1 MEQKKITFNRDL
13 NKAMKFAS
21 QKALVENSDFITPEH
36 LLYGMMTLPQM
47 QDLMWSCNE
56 AFDIDDFLDELD
68 EHIEESTKDD
78 SQGAKPNDICE
89 PSFQLQQV
97 FTDAVR
103 QAIMAERKAIDMP
116 MAINAI
122 LCLEN
127 SWAAYLLRK
136 HANVEDFEIMTG
148 TEIHF
153 HEHSTGV
160 EEDDDQY
167 SNGEGDN
174 PFGLFDDD
182 DEDLLFG
189 DEDDYS
195 SPSHKNDKW
204 KKYVTC
210 INEHLKDKNPLI
222 GREKELDRTI
232 QVLCRKDK
240 NNPLHIGEPGV
251 GKTALVYG
259 VARRI
264 EEGKVPDR
272 LKGCNIYQLDMG
284 TLLAGTRFRGDM
296 EQRLKQIME
305 GVTSEAHCIIYL
317 DEIHNIVGAGKGA
330 EGGSDVS
337 DLLKPYLDDDRIRVI
352 GATTYTEYNKNFTRS
367 VGMIRRFQTI
377 DVEEPSIDEA
387 IHILKSLKP
396 IYEKYHHVK
405 YDAAAIEYAVTSS
418 AKFITD
424 RFLPDKA
431 IDLMDEAAAKL
442 RMERDSQPEEL
453 DEITRR
459 LRQLEIEREAI
470 KREGDEAKLDA
481 LNKEIAELQER
492 EKNFRAKWEGE
503 KEVLAKIQQDKQ
515 QMEQLKFEA
524 ERAEREGDYGR
535 VAEIRYGKLQQ
546 LQHDIDAQQEQL
558 RSRQGAEAMVK
569 EEVTP
574 DDIAD
579 VVARWTGIPVT
590 RMLQSEREKLLHLE
604 DELHRRV
611 VGQDE
616 AIQAVADAVRRSR
629 AGLQDP
635 KRPIGSF
642 IFLGTTGVGKTE
654 LAKALAD
661 YLFNDENM
669 MTRIDMSE
677 YQEKFSVSRLVGA
690 PPGYVGY
697 EEGGQL
703 TEAVRRK
710 PYSVVLFDEIEKAHP
725 DVFNIL
731 LQVLDDGRLTDN
743 KGRTVNFKNTIII
756 MTSNMGSQLIQQKF
770 EAIARKSADE
780 RERII
785 DETKGEVLE
794 MLKKTIR
801 PEFLNRI
808 DDIIMFEPLTQ
819 PQIEQIVRLQV
830 NGIER
835 LLKDQDVHI
844 EVSDA
849 AVKLVAKAGF
859 DPEFGARPVKR
870 ALQRLLLNDLSKAL
884 LAGTVDKTRPIRVDV
899 DGDALRFSNAD

>member
-13 NKAMKFAS
+13 NKAMKYAS

-56 AFDIDDFLDELD
+56 AFDLDDFLDELD

-189 DEDDYS
+189 DEDDFS

-210 INEHLKDKNPLI
+210 INEHLAEKNPLI
-222 GREKELDRTI
+222 GRERELDRTI

-405 YDAAAIEYAVTSS
+405 YDATAIEYAVTSS

-431 IDLMDEAAAKL
+431 IDIIDEAGAQAE
-442 RMERDSQPEEL
+442 MEGKKYKKIGKKQ
-453 DEITRR
+453 
-459 LRQLEIEREAI
+459 
-470 KREGDEAKLDA
+470 
-481 LNKEIAELQER
+481 IA
-492 EKNFRAKWEGE
+492 
-503 KEVLAKIQQDKQ
+503 EVLAK
-515 QMEQLKFEA
+515 
-524 ERAEREGDYGR
+524 
-535 VAEIRYGKLQQ
+535 VAK
-546 LQHDIDAQQEQL
+546 IDALAIKQDDNKNLASLE
-558 RSRQGAEAMVK
+558 SRMK
-569 EEVTP
+569 
-574 DDIAD
+574 D
-579 VVARWTGIPVT
+579 VIY
-590 RMLQSEREKLLHLE
+590 
-604 DELHRRV
+604 
-611 VGQDE
+611 GQDR
-616 AIQAVADAVRRSR
+616 AIQTVVEAVQLSK
-629 AGLQDP
+629 AGLTDENKP
-635 KRPIGSF
+635 LASLLFVGP
-642 IFLGTTGVGKTE
+642 TGVGKTE
-654 LAKALAD
+654 VAKMLAQELGVKLER
-661 YLFNDENM
+661 F
-669 MTRIDMSE
+669 DMSE
-677 YQEKFSVSRLVGA
+677 YVEKHTVAKLIGA
-690 PPGYVGY
+690 PAGYVGY
-697 EEGGQL
+697 DDGGLL
-703 TEAVRRK
+703 TDAVRK
-710 PYSVVLFDEIEKAHP
+710 SPDCVLLLDEIEKAHS
-725 DVFNIL
+725 DIFNIL
-731 LQVLDDGRLTDN
+731 LQVMDYGVLTDS
-743 KGRTVNFKNTIII
+743 KGRKAHFKNVILI
-756 MTSNMGSQLIQQKF
+756 MTSNAGAQYASQASVGFASTATAGSAMLKQVKHTFKPEFINRLNEIVVFNDMDEQMAKLILGKKLRELNAKLAAKSVSITLTDEAHQHLLKSGYSKEYGAREMDRVIQQQLKTMLM
-770 EAIARKSADE
+770 
-780 RERII
+780 REILFG
-785 DETKGEVLE
+785 K
-794 MLKKTIR
+794 LKKGG
-801 PEFLNRI
+801 E
-808 DDIIMFEPLTQ
+808 
-819 PQIEQIVRLQV
+819 
-830 NGIER
+830 
-835 LLKDQDVHI
+835 
-844 EVSDA
+844 A
-849 AVKLVAKAGF
+849 
-859 DPEFGARPVKR
+859 
-870 ALQRLLLNDLSKAL
+870 
-884 LAGTVDKTRPIRVDV
+884 TVDLQNGTLTIKQ
-899 DGDALRFSNAD
+899 S

>member
-56 AFDIDDFLDELD
+56 AFDLDNFLDELD

-153 HEHSTGV
+153 HERSTGV

-189 DEDDYS
+189 DEDDFS

-210 INEHLKDKNPLI
+210 INEHLAEKNPLI
-222 GREKELDRTI
+222 GRERELDRTI

-405 YDAAAIEYAVTSS
+405 YDDAAIEYAVTSS

-431 IDLMDEAAAKL
+431 IDIIDEAGAQAE
-442 RMERDSQPEEL
+442 MEGKKYKKIGKKQ
-453 DEITRR
+453 
-459 LRQLEIEREAI
+459 
-470 KREGDEAKLDA
+470 
-481 LNKEIAELQER
+481 IA
-492 EKNFRAKWEGE
+492 
-503 KEVLAKIQQDKQ
+503 EVLAK
-515 QMEQLKFEA
+515 
-524 ERAEREGDYGR
+524 
-535 VAEIRYGKLQQ
+535 VAK
-546 LQHDIDAQQEQL
+546 IDALAIKQDDNKNLASLE
-558 RSRQGAEAMVK
+558 SRMK
-569 EEVTP
+569 
-574 DDIAD
+574 D
-579 VVARWTGIPVT
+579 VIY
-590 RMLQSEREKLLHLE
+590 
-604 DELHRRV
+604 
-611 VGQDE
+611 GQDR
-616 AIQAVADAVRRSR
+616 AIQTVVEAVQLSK
-629 AGLQDP
+629 AGLTDENKP
-635 KRPIGSF
+635 LASLLFVGP
-642 IFLGTTGVGKTE
+642 TGVGKTE
-654 LAKALAD
+654 VAKMLAQELGVKLVR
-661 YLFNDENM
+661 F
-669 MTRIDMSE
+669 DMSE
-677 YQEKFSVSRLVGA
+677 YVEKHTVAKLIGA
-690 PPGYVGY
+690 PAGYVGY
-697 EEGGQL
+697 DDGGLL
-703 TEAVRRK
+703 TDAVRK
-710 PYSVVLFDEIEKAHP
+710 SPDCVLLLDEIEKAHS
-725 DVFNIL
+725 DIFNIL
-731 LQVLDDGRLTDN
+731 LQVMDYGVLTDS
-743 KGRTVNFKNTIII
+743 KGRKAHFKNVILI
-756 MTSNMGSQLIQQKF
+756 MTSNAGAQYASQASVGFASTASAGSAMLKQVKHTFKPEFINRLNEIVVFNDMDEQMAKLILGKKLRELNAKLAAKSVSITLTDEAHQHLLKSGYSKEYGAREMDRVIQQQLKTMLM
-770 EAIARKSADE
+770 
-780 RERII
+780 REILFG
-785 DETKGEVLE
+785 K
-794 MLKKTIR
+794 LKKGG
-801 PEFLNRI
+801 E
-808 DDIIMFEPLTQ
+808 
-819 PQIEQIVRLQV
+819 
-830 NGIER
+830 
-835 LLKDQDVHI
+835 
-844 EVSDA
+844 A
-849 AVKLVAKAGF
+849 
-859 DPEFGARPVKR
+859 
-870 ALQRLLLNDLSKAL
+870 
-884 LAGTVDKTRPIRVDV
+884 TVDLQNGTLTIKQ
-899 DGDALRFSNAD
+899 S

>member
-56 AFDIDDFLDELD
+56 AFDLDDFLDELD

-136 HANVEDFEIMTG
+136 HANVEDFEIMTA

-153 HEHSTGV
+153 HERSTGV

-189 DEDDYS
+189 DENDFS

-210 INEHLKDKNPLI
+210 INEHLAEKNPLI

-305 GVTSEAHCIIYL
+305 GVTSESHCIIYL

-431 IDLMDEAAAKL
+431 IDIIDEAGAQAE
-442 RMERDSQPEEL
+442 MEGKKYKKIGKKQ
-453 DEITRR
+453 
-459 LRQLEIEREAI
+459 
-470 KREGDEAKLDA
+470 
-481 LNKEIAELQER
+481 IA
-492 EKNFRAKWEGE
+492 
-503 KEVLAKIQQDKQ
+503 EVLAK
-515 QMEQLKFEA
+515 
-524 ERAEREGDYGR
+524 
-535 VAEIRYGKLQQ
+535 VAK
-546 LQHDIDAQQEQL
+546 IDALAIKQDDNKNLASLE
-558 RSRQGAEAMVK
+558 SRMK
-569 EEVTP
+569 
-574 DDIAD
+574 D
-579 VVARWTGIPVT
+579 VIY
-590 RMLQSEREKLLHLE
+590 
-604 DELHRRV
+604 
-611 VGQDE
+611 GQDR
-616 AIQAVADAVRRSR
+616 AIQTVVEAVQLSK
-629 AGLQDP
+629 AGLTDENKP
-635 KRPIGSF
+635 LASLLFVGP
-642 IFLGTTGVGKTE
+642 TGVGKTE
-654 LAKALAD
+654 VAKMLAQELGVKLVR
-661 YLFNDENM
+661 F
-669 MTRIDMSE
+669 DMSE
-677 YQEKFSVSRLVGA
+677 YVEKHTVAKLIGA
-690 PPGYVGY
+690 PAGYVGY
-697 EEGGQL
+697 DDGGLL
-703 TEAVRRK
+703 TDAVRK
-710 PYSVVLFDEIEKAHP
+710 SPDCVLLLDEIEKAHS
-725 DVFNIL
+725 DIFNIL
-731 LQVLDDGRLTDN
+731 LQVMDYGVLTDS
-743 KGRTVNFKNTIII
+743 KGRKAHFKNVILI
-756 MTSNMGSQLIQQKF
+756 MTSNAGAQYASQASVGFASTASAGSAMLKQVKHTFKPEFINRLNEIVVFNDMDEQMAKLILGKKLRELNAKLAAKSVSITLTDEAHQHLLKSGYSKEYGAREMDRVIQQRLKTMLM
-770 EAIARKSADE
+770 
-780 RERII
+780 REILFG
-785 DETKGEVLE
+785 K
-794 MLKKTIR
+794 LKKGGEATV
-801 PEFLNRI
+801 
-808 DDIIMFEPLTQ
+808 D
-819 PQIEQIVRLQV
+819 LQ
-830 NGIER
+830 NGI
-835 LLKDQDVHI
+835 LTIKQ
-844 EVSDA
+844 S
-849 AVKLVAKAGF
+849 
-859 DPEFGARPVKR
+859 
-870 ALQRLLLNDLSKAL
+870 
-884 LAGTVDKTRPIRVDV
+884 
-899 DGDALRFSNAD
+899 

>member
-56 AFDIDDFLDELD
+56 AFDLDNFLDELD

-136 HANVEDFEIMTG
+136 HANVEDFEIMTA

-153 HEHSTGV
+153 HERSTGV

-195 SPSHKNDKW
+195 SPSRKNDKW

-210 INEHLKDKNPLI
+210 INEHLAEKNPLI
-222 GREKELDRTI
+222 GRERELDRTI

-284 TLLAGTRFRGDM
+284 TLLAGTRFRGDI

-330 EGGSDVS
+330 EGDSDVS

-405 YDAAAIEYAVTSS
+405 YDDAAIEYAVTSS

-431 IDLMDEAAAKL
+431 IDIIDEAGAQAE
-442 RMERDSQPEEL
+442 MEGKKYKKIGKKQ
-453 DEITRR
+453 
-459 LRQLEIEREAI
+459 
-470 KREGDEAKLDA
+470 
-481 LNKEIAELQER
+481 IA
-492 EKNFRAKWEGE
+492 
-503 KEVLAKIQQDKQ
+503 EVLAK
-515 QMEQLKFEA
+515 
-524 ERAEREGDYGR
+524 
-535 VAEIRYGKLQQ
+535 VAK
-546 LQHDIDAQQEQL
+546 IDALAIKQDDNKNLASLE
-558 RSRQGAEAMVK
+558 SRMK
-569 EEVTP
+569 
-574 DDIAD
+574 D
-579 VVARWTGIPVT
+579 VIY
-590 RMLQSEREKLLHLE
+590 
-604 DELHRRV
+604 
-611 VGQDE
+611 GQDR
-616 AIQAVADAVRRSR
+616 AIQTVVEAVQLSK
-629 AGLQDP
+629 AGLTDENKP
-635 KRPIGSF
+635 LASLLFVGP
-642 IFLGTTGVGKTE
+642 TGVGKTE
-654 LAKALAD
+654 VAKMLAQELGVKLVR
-661 YLFNDENM
+661 F
-669 MTRIDMSE
+669 DMSE
-677 YQEKFSVSRLVGA
+677 YVEKHTVAKLIGA
-690 PPGYVGY
+690 PAGYVGY
-697 EEGGQL
+697 DDGGLL
-703 TEAVRRK
+703 TDAVRK
-710 PYSVVLFDEIEKAHP
+710 SPDCVLLLDEIEKAHS
-725 DVFNIL
+725 DIFNIL
-731 LQVLDDGRLTDN
+731 LQVMDYGVLTDS
-743 KGRTVNFKNTIII
+743 KGRKAHFKNVILI
-756 MTSNMGSQLIQQKF
+756 MTSNAGAQYASQASMGFASTATAGSAMLKQVKHTFKPEFINRLNEIVVFNDMDEQMAKLILGKKLRELNAKLAAKSVSITLTDEAHQHLLKSGYSKEYGAREMDRVIQQQLKTMLM
-770 EAIARKSADE
+770 
-780 RERII
+780 REILFG
-785 DETKGEVLE
+785 K
-794 MLKKTIR
+794 LKKGG
-801 PEFLNRI
+801 E
-808 DDIIMFEPLTQ
+808 
-819 PQIEQIVRLQV
+819 
-830 NGIER
+830 
-835 LLKDQDVHI
+835 
-844 EVSDA
+844 A
-849 AVKLVAKAGF
+849 
-859 DPEFGARPVKR
+859 
-870 ALQRLLLNDLSKAL
+870 
-884 LAGTVDKTRPIRVDV
+884 TVDLQNGTLTIKQ
-899 DGDALRFSNAD
+899 S

>member
-56 AFDIDDFLDELD
+56 AFDLDNFLDELD

-136 HANVEDFEIMTG
+136 HANVEDFEIMTA

-153 HEHSTGV
+153 HERSTGV

-189 DEDDYS
+189 DEDDFS

-210 INEHLKDKNPLI
+210 INEHLAEKNPLI

-405 YDAAAIEYAVTSS
+405 YDDAAIEYAVTSS

-431 IDLMDEAAAKL
+431 IDIIDEAGAQAE
-442 RMERDSQPEEL
+442 MEGKKYKKIGKKQ
-453 DEITRR
+453 
-459 LRQLEIEREAI
+459 
-470 KREGDEAKLDA
+470 
-481 LNKEIAELQER
+481 IA
-492 EKNFRAKWEGE
+492 
-503 KEVLAKIQQDKQ
+503 EVLAK
-515 QMEQLKFEA
+515 
-524 ERAEREGDYGR
+524 
-535 VAEIRYGKLQQ
+535 VAK
-546 LQHDIDAQQEQL
+546 IDALAIKQDDNKNLASLE
-558 RSRQGAEAMVK
+558 SRMKSV
-569 EEVTP
+569 
-574 DDIAD
+574 IY
-579 VVARWTGIPVT
+579 
-590 RMLQSEREKLLHLE
+590 
-604 DELHRRV
+604 
-611 VGQDE
+611 GQDR
-616 AIQAVADAVRRSR
+616 AIQTVVEAVQLSK
-629 AGLQDP
+629 AGLTDENKP
-635 KRPIGSF
+635 LASLLFVGP
-642 IFLGTTGVGKTE
+642 TGVGKTE
-654 LAKALAD
+654 VAKMLAQELGVKLVR
-661 YLFNDENM
+661 F
-669 MTRIDMSE
+669 DMSE
-677 YQEKFSVSRLVGA
+677 YVEKHTVAKLIGA
-690 PPGYVGY
+690 PAGYVGY
-697 EEGGQL
+697 DDGGLL
-703 TEAVRRK
+703 TDAVRK
-710 PYSVVLFDEIEKAHP
+710 SPDCVLLLDEIEKAHS
-725 DVFNIL
+725 DIFNIL
-731 LQVLDDGRLTDN
+731 LQVMDYGVLTDS
-743 KGRTVNFKNTIII
+743 KGRKAHFKNVILI
-756 MTSNMGSQLIQQKF
+756 MTSNAGAQYASQATVGFASTATAGSAMLKQVKHTFKPEFINRLNEIVVFNDMDEQMAKLILGKKLRELNAKLAAKSVSIALTDEAHQHLLKSGYSKEYGAREMDRVIQQQLKTMLM
-770 EAIARKSADE
+770 
-780 RERII
+780 REILFG
-785 DETKGEVLE
+785 K
-794 MLKKTIR
+794 LKKGG
-801 PEFLNRI
+801 E
-808 DDIIMFEPLTQ
+808 
-819 PQIEQIVRLQV
+819 
-830 NGIER
+830 
-835 LLKDQDVHI
+835 
-844 EVSDA
+844 A
-849 AVKLVAKAGF
+849 
-859 DPEFGARPVKR
+859 
-870 ALQRLLLNDLSKAL
+870 
-884 LAGTVDKTRPIRVDV
+884 TVDLQNGTLTIKQ
-899 DGDALRFSNAD
+899 S

>member
-13 NKAMKFAS
+13 NKAMKYAS

-56 AFDIDDFLDELD
+56 AFDLDDFLDELD

-136 HANVEDFEIMTG
+136 HANVEDFEIMTA

-153 HEHSTGV
+153 HERSTGV

-189 DEDDYS
+189 DEDDFS

-210 INEHLKDKNPLI
+210 INEHLAEKNPLI

-377 DVEEPSIDEA
+377 DVEEPSIDET

-431 IDLMDEAAAKL
+431 IDIIDEAGAQAE
-442 RMERDSQPEEL
+442 MEGKKYKKIGKKQ
-453 DEITRR
+453 
-459 LRQLEIEREAI
+459 
-470 KREGDEAKLDA
+470 
-481 LNKEIAELQER
+481 IA
-492 EKNFRAKWEGE
+492 
-503 KEVLAKIQQDKQ
+503 EVLAK
-515 QMEQLKFEA
+515 
-524 ERAEREGDYGR
+524 
-535 VAEIRYGKLQQ
+535 VAK
-546 LQHDIDAQQEQL
+546 IDALAIKQDDNKNLASLE
-558 RSRQGAEAMVK
+558 SRMK
-569 EEVTP
+569 
-574 DDIAD
+574 D
-579 VVARWTGIPVT
+579 VIY
-590 RMLQSEREKLLHLE
+590 
-604 DELHRRV
+604 
-611 VGQDE
+611 GQDR
-616 AIQAVADAVRRSR
+616 AIQTVVEAVQLSK
-629 AGLQDP
+629 AGLTDENKP
-635 KRPIGSF
+635 LASLLFVGP
-642 IFLGTTGVGKTE
+642 TGVGKTE
-654 LAKALAD
+654 VAKMLAQELGVKLVR
-661 YLFNDENM
+661 F
-669 MTRIDMSE
+669 DMSE
-677 YQEKFSVSRLVGA
+677 YVEKHTVAKLIGA
-690 PPGYVGY
+690 PAGYVGY
-697 EEGGQL
+697 DDGGLL
-703 TEAVRRK
+703 TDAVRK
-710 PYSVVLFDEIEKAHP
+710 SPDCVLLLDEIEKAHS
-725 DVFNIL
+725 DIFNIL
-731 LQVLDDGRLTDN
+731 LQVMDYGVLTDS
-743 KGRTVNFKNTIII
+743 KGRKAHFKNVILI
-756 MTSNMGSQLIQQKF
+756 MTSNAGAQYASQASVGFASTASAGSAMLKQVKHTFKPEFINRLNEIVVFNDMDEQMAKLILGKKLRELNAKLAAKSVSITLTDEAHQHLLKSGYSKEYGAREMDRVIQQQLKTMLM
-770 EAIARKSADE
+770 
-780 RERII
+780 REILFG
-785 DETKGEVLE
+785 K
-794 MLKKTIR
+794 LKKGGEATV
-801 PEFLNRI
+801 
-808 DDIIMFEPLTQ
+808 D
-819 PQIEQIVRLQV
+819 LQ
-830 NGIER
+830 NGI
-835 LLKDQDVHI
+835 LTIKQ
-844 EVSDA
+844 S
-849 AVKLVAKAGF
+849 
-859 DPEFGARPVKR
+859 
-870 ALQRLLLNDLSKAL
+870 
-884 LAGTVDKTRPIRVDV
+884 
-899 DGDALRFSNAD
+899 

>member
-56 AFDIDDFLDELD
+56 AFDLDDFLDELD

-136 HANVEDFEIMTG
+136 HANVEDFEIMTE

-153 HEHSTGV
+153 HERSTGV

-167 SNGEGDN
+167 SNGVGDN
-174 PFGLFDDD
+174 PFGLFDDG

-189 DEDDYS
+189 DEDDFS

-210 INEHLKDKNPLI
+210 INEHLAEKNPLI
-222 GREKELDRTI
+222 GRERELDRTI

-305 GVTSEAHCIIYL
+305 GVTSDAHCIIYL

-431 IDLMDEAAAKL
+431 IDIIDEAGAQAE
-442 RMERDSQPEEL
+442 MEGKKYKKIGKKQ
-453 DEITRR
+453 
-459 LRQLEIEREAI
+459 
-470 KREGDEAKLDA
+470 
-481 LNKEIAELQER
+481 IA
-492 EKNFRAKWEGE
+492 
-503 KEVLAKIQQDKQ
+503 EVLAK
-515 QMEQLKFEA
+515 
-524 ERAEREGDYGR
+524 
-535 VAEIRYGKLQQ
+535 VAK
-546 LQHDIDAQQEQL
+546 IDALAIKQDDNKNLASLE
-558 RSRQGAEAMVK
+558 SRMK
-569 EEVTP
+569 
-574 DDIAD
+574 D
-579 VVARWTGIPVT
+579 VIY
-590 RMLQSEREKLLHLE
+590 
-604 DELHRRV
+604 
-611 VGQDE
+611 GQDR
-616 AIQAVADAVRRSR
+616 AIQTVVEAVQLSK
-629 AGLQDP
+629 AGLTDENKP
-635 KRPIGSF
+635 LASLLFVGP
-642 IFLGTTGVGKTE
+642 TGVGKTE
-654 LAKALAD
+654 VAKMLAQELGVKLVR
-661 YLFNDENM
+661 F
-669 MTRIDMSE
+669 DMSE
-677 YQEKFSVSRLVGA
+677 YVEKHTVAKLIGA
-690 PPGYVGY
+690 PAGYVGY
-697 EEGGQL
+697 DDGGLL
-703 TEAVRRK
+703 TDAVRK
-710 PYSVVLFDEIEKAHP
+710 SPDCVLLLDEIEKAHS
-725 DVFNIL
+725 DIFNIL
-731 LQVLDDGRLTDN
+731 LQVMDYGVLTDS
-743 KGRTVNFKNTIII
+743 KGRKAHFKNVILI
-756 MTSNMGSQLIQQKF
+756 MTSNAGAQYASQASVGFASTATAGSAMLKQVKHTFKPEFINRLNEIVVFNDMDEQMAKLILGKKLRELNAKLAAKSVSITLTDEAHQHLLKSGYSKEYGAREMDRVIQQQLKTMLM
-770 EAIARKSADE
+770 
-780 RERII
+780 REILFG
-785 DETKGEVLE
+785 K
-794 MLKKTIR
+794 LKKGG
-801 PEFLNRI
+801 E
-808 DDIIMFEPLTQ
+808 
-819 PQIEQIVRLQV
+819 
-830 NGIER
+830 
-835 LLKDQDVHI
+835 
-844 EVSDA
+844 A
-849 AVKLVAKAGF
+849 
-859 DPEFGARPVKR
+859 
-870 ALQRLLLNDLSKAL
+870 
-884 LAGTVDKTRPIRVDV
+884 TVDLQNGTLTIKQ
-899 DGDALRFSNAD
+899 S

>member
-13 NKAMKFAS
+13 NKAMKYAS

-56 AFDIDDFLDELD
+56 AFDLDDFLDELD

-136 HANVEDFEIMTG
+136 HANVEDFEIMTA

-153 HEHSTGV
+153 HERSTGV

-210 INEHLKDKNPLI
+210 INEHLAEKNPLI

-431 IDLMDEAAAKL
+431 IDIIDEAGAQAE
-442 RMERDSQPEEL
+442 MEGKKYKKIGKKQ
-453 DEITRR
+453 
-459 LRQLEIEREAI
+459 
-470 KREGDEAKLDA
+470 
-481 LNKEIAELQER
+481 IA
-492 EKNFRAKWEGE
+492 
-503 KEVLAKIQQDKQ
+503 EVLAK
-515 QMEQLKFEA
+515 
-524 ERAEREGDYGR
+524 
-535 VAEIRYGKLQQ
+535 VAK
-546 LQHDIDAQQEQL
+546 IDALAIKQDDNKNLASLE
-558 RSRQGAEAMVK
+558 SRMK
-569 EEVTP
+569 
-574 DDIAD
+574 D
-579 VVARWTGIPVT
+579 VIY
-590 RMLQSEREKLLHLE
+590 
-604 DELHRRV
+604 
-611 VGQDE
+611 GQDR
-616 AIQAVADAVRRSR
+616 AIQTVVEAVQLSK
-629 AGLQDP
+629 AGLTDENKP
-635 KRPIGSF
+635 LASLLFVGP
-642 IFLGTTGVGKTE
+642 TGVGKTE
-654 LAKALAD
+654 VAKMLAQELGVKLVR
-661 YLFNDENM
+661 F
-669 MTRIDMSE
+669 DMSE
-677 YQEKFSVSRLVGA
+677 YVEKHTVAKLIGA
-690 PPGYVGY
+690 PAGYVGY
-697 EEGGQL
+697 DDGGLL
-703 TEAVRRK
+703 TDAVRK
-710 PYSVVLFDEIEKAHP
+710 SPDCVLLLDEIEKAHS
-725 DVFNIL
+725 DIFNIL
-731 LQVLDDGRLTDN
+731 LQVMDYGVLTDS
-743 KGRTVNFKNTIII
+743 KGRKAHFKNVILI
-756 MTSNMGSQLIQQKF
+756 MTSNAGAQYASQASVGFASTASAGSAMLKQVKHTFKPEFINRLNEIVVFNDMDEQMAKLILGKKLRELNAKLAAKSVSIALTDEAHQHLLKSGYSKEYGAREMDRVIQQQLKTMLM
-770 EAIARKSADE
+770 
-780 RERII
+780 REILFG
-785 DETKGEVLE
+785 K
-794 MLKKTIR
+794 LKKGG
-801 PEFLNRI
+801 E
-808 DDIIMFEPLTQ
+808 
-819 PQIEQIVRLQV
+819 
-830 NGIER
+830 
-835 LLKDQDVHI
+835 
-844 EVSDA
+844 A
-849 AVKLVAKAGF
+849 
-859 DPEFGARPVKR
+859 
-870 ALQRLLLNDLSKAL
+870 
-884 LAGTVDKTRPIRVDV
+884 TVDLQNGTLTIKQ
-899 DGDALRFSNAD
+899 S

>member
-13 NKAMKFAS
+13 NKAMKYAS

-56 AFDIDDFLDELD
+56 AFDLDDFLDELD

-136 HANVEDFEIMTG
+136 HANVEDFEIMTA

-153 HEHSTGV
+153 HERSTGV

-195 SPSHKNDKW
+195 SPSRKNDKW

-210 INEHLKDKNPLI
+210 INEHLAEINPLI

-284 TLLAGTRFRGDM
+284 TLLAGTRYRGDM

-431 IDLMDEAAAKL
+431 IDIIDEAGAQAE
-442 RMERDSQPEEL
+442 MEGKKDKKIGKKQ
-453 DEITRR
+453 
-459 LRQLEIEREAI
+459 
-470 KREGDEAKLDA
+470 
-481 LNKEIAELQER
+481 IA
-492 EKNFRAKWEGE
+492 
-503 KEVLAKIQQDKQ
+503 EVLAK
-515 QMEQLKFEA
+515 
-524 ERAEREGDYGR
+524 
-535 VAEIRYGKLQQ
+535 VAK
-546 LQHDIDAQQEQL
+546 IDALAIKQ
-558 RSRQGAEAMVK
+558 
-569 EEVTP
+569 
-574 DDIAD
+574 DDNKNLASLERRMKD
-579 VVARWTGIPVT
+579 VIY
-590 RMLQSEREKLLHLE
+590 
-604 DELHRRV
+604 
-611 VGQDE
+611 GQDR
-616 AIQAVADAVRRSR
+616 AIQTVVEAVQLSK
-629 AGLQDP
+629 AGLTDENKP
-635 KRPIGSF
+635 LASLLFVGP
-642 IFLGTTGVGKTE
+642 TGVGKTE
-654 LAKALAD
+654 VAKMLAQELGVKLVR
-661 YLFNDENM
+661 F
-669 MTRIDMSE
+669 DMSE
-677 YQEKFSVSRLVGA
+677 YVEKHTVAKLIGA
-690 PPGYVGY
+690 PAGYVGY
-697 EEGGQL
+697 DDGGLL
-703 TEAVRRK
+703 TDAVRK
-710 PYSVVLFDEIEKAHP
+710 SPDCVLLLDEIEKAHS
-725 DVFNIL
+725 DIFNIL
-731 LQVLDDGRLTDN
+731 LQVMDYGVLTDS
-743 KGRTVNFKNTIII
+743 KGRKAHFKNVILI
-756 MTSNMGSQLIQQKF
+756 MTSNAGAQYASQASVGFASTATAGSAMLKQVKHTFKPEFINRLNEIVVFNDMDEQMAKLILGKKLRELNAKLAAKSVSITLTDEAHQHLLKSGYSKEYGAREMDRVIQQQLKTMLM
-770 EAIARKSADE
+770 
-780 RERII
+780 REILFG
-785 DETKGEVLE
+785 K
-794 MLKKTIR
+794 LKKGG
-801 PEFLNRI
+801 E
-808 DDIIMFEPLTQ
+808 
-819 PQIEQIVRLQV
+819 
-830 NGIER
+830 
-835 LLKDQDVHI
+835 
-844 EVSDA
+844 A
-849 AVKLVAKAGF
+849 
-859 DPEFGARPVKR
+859 
-870 ALQRLLLNDLSKAL
+870 
-884 LAGTVDKTRPIRVDV
+884 TVDLQNGTLTIKQ
-899 DGDALRFSNAD
+899 S

>member
-56 AFDIDDFLDELD
+56 AFDLDDFLDELD

-153 HEHSTGV
+153 HERSTGV
-160 EEDDDQY
+160 EEDDQY

-189 DEDDYS
+189 DEDDFS

-210 INEHLKDKNPLI
+210 INEHLAEKNPLI
-222 GREKELDRTI
+222 GRERELDRTI

-272 LKGCNIYQLDMG
+272 LKGCKIYQLDMG

-431 IDLMDEAAAKL
+431 IDIIDEAGAQAE
-442 RMERDSQPEEL
+442 MEGKKYKKIGKKQ
-453 DEITRR
+453 
-459 LRQLEIEREAI
+459 
-470 KREGDEAKLDA
+470 
-481 LNKEIAELQER
+481 IA
-492 EKNFRAKWEGE
+492 
-503 KEVLAKIQQDKQ
+503 EVLAK
-515 QMEQLKFEA
+515 
-524 ERAEREGDYGR
+524 
-535 VAEIRYGKLQQ
+535 VAK
-546 LQHDIDAQQEQL
+546 IDALAIKQDDNKNLASLE
-558 RSRQGAEAMVK
+558 SRMK
-569 EEVTP
+569 
-574 DDIAD
+574 D
-579 VVARWTGIPVT
+579 VIY
-590 RMLQSEREKLLHLE
+590 
-604 DELHRRV
+604 
-611 VGQDE
+611 GQDR
-616 AIQAVADAVRRSR
+616 AIQTVVEAVQLSK
-629 AGLQDP
+629 AGLTDENKP
-635 KRPIGSF
+635 LASLLFVGP
-642 IFLGTTGVGKTE
+642 TGVGKTE
-654 LAKALAD
+654 VTKMLAQELGVKLVR
-661 YLFNDENM
+661 F
-669 MTRIDMSE
+669 DMSE
-677 YQEKFSVSRLVGA
+677 YVEKHTVAKLIGA
-690 PPGYVGY
+690 PAGYVGY
-697 EEGGQL
+697 DDGGLL
-703 TEAVRRK
+703 TDAVRK
-710 PYSVVLFDEIEKAHP
+710 SPDCVLLLDEIEKAHS
-725 DVFNIL
+725 DIFNIL
-731 LQVLDDGRLTDN
+731 LQVMDYGVLTDS
-743 KGRTVNFKNTIII
+743 KGRKAHFKNVILI
-756 MTSNMGSQLIQQKF
+756 MTSNAGAQYASQASLGFASTASAGSAMLKQVKHTFKPEFINRLNEIVVFNDMDEQMAKLILGKKLRELNAKLAAKSVSITLTDEAHQHLLKSGYSKEYGAREMDRVIQQQLKTMLM
-770 EAIARKSADE
+770 
-780 RERII
+780 REILFG
-785 DETKGEVLE
+785 K
-794 MLKKTIR
+794 LKKGG
-801 PEFLNRI
+801 E
-808 DDIIMFEPLTQ
+808 
-819 PQIEQIVRLQV
+819 
-830 NGIER
+830 
-835 LLKDQDVHI
+835 
-844 EVSDA
+844 A
-849 AVKLVAKAGF
+849 
-859 DPEFGARPVKR
+859 
-870 ALQRLLLNDLSKAL
+870 
-884 LAGTVDKTRPIRVDV
+884 TVDLQNGTLTIKQ
-899 DGDALRFSNAD
+899 S

>member
-13 NKAMKFAS
+13 NKAMKYAS

-56 AFDIDDFLDELD
+56 AFDLDDFLDELD

-153 HEHSTGV
+153 HERSTGV

-189 DEDDYS
+189 DEDDFS

-210 INEHLKDKNPLI
+210 INEHLAEKNPLI
-222 GREKELDRTI
+222 GRERELDRTI

-272 LKGCNIYQLDMG
+272 LKGCKIYQLDMG

-431 IDLMDEAAAKL
+431 IDIIDEAGAQAE
-442 RMERDSQPEEL
+442 MEGKKYKKIGKKQ
-453 DEITRR
+453 
-459 LRQLEIEREAI
+459 
-470 KREGDEAKLDA
+470 
-481 LNKEIAELQER
+481 IA
-492 EKNFRAKWEGE
+492 
-503 KEVLAKIQQDKQ
+503 EVLAK
-515 QMEQLKFEA
+515 
-524 ERAEREGDYGR
+524 
-535 VAEIRYGKLQQ
+535 VAK
-546 LQHDIDAQQEQL
+546 IDALAIKQDDNKNLASLE
-558 RSRQGAEAMVK
+558 SRMK
-569 EEVTP
+569 
-574 DDIAD
+574 D
-579 VVARWTGIPVT
+579 VIY
-590 RMLQSEREKLLHLE
+590 
-604 DELHRRV
+604 
-611 VGQDE
+611 GQDR
-616 AIQAVADAVRRSR
+616 AIQTVVEAVQLSK
-629 AGLQDP
+629 AGLTDENKP
-635 KRPIGSF
+635 LASLLFVGP
-642 IFLGTTGVGKTE
+642 TGVGKTE
-654 LAKALAD
+654 VAKMLAQELGVKLVR
-661 YLFNDENM
+661 F
-669 MTRIDMSE
+669 DMSE
-677 YQEKFSVSRLVGA
+677 YVEKHTVAKLIGA
-690 PPGYVGY
+690 PAGYVGY
-697 EEGGQL
+697 DDGGLL
-703 TEAVRRK
+703 TDAVRK
-710 PYSVVLFDEIEKAHP
+710 SPDCVLLLDEIEKAHS
-725 DVFNIL
+725 DIFNIL
-731 LQVLDDGRLTDN
+731 LQVMDYGVLTDS
-743 KGRTVNFKNTIII
+743 KGRKAHFKNVILI
-756 MTSNMGSQLIQQKF
+756 MTSNAGAQYASQASMGFASTATAGSAMLKQVKHTFKPEFINRLNEIVVFNDMDEQMAKLILGKKLRELNAKLAAKSVSITLTEEAHQHLLKSGYSKEYGAREMDRVIQQQLKTMLM
-770 EAIARKSADE
+770 
-780 RERII
+780 REILFG
-785 DETKGEVLE
+785 K
-794 MLKKTIR
+794 LKKGG
-801 PEFLNRI
+801 E
-808 DDIIMFEPLTQ
+808 
-819 PQIEQIVRLQV
+819 
-830 NGIER
+830 
-835 LLKDQDVHI
+835 
-844 EVSDA
+844 A
-849 AVKLVAKAGF
+849 
-859 DPEFGARPVKR
+859 
-870 ALQRLLLNDLSKAL
+870 
-884 LAGTVDKTRPIRVDV
+884 TVDLQNGTLTYKIP
-899 DGDALRFSNAD
+899 

>member
-56 AFDIDDFLDELD
+56 AFDLDNFLDELD

-136 HANVEDFEIMTG
+136 HANVEDFEIMTA

-153 HEHSTGV
+153 HERSTGV

-189 DEDDYS
+189 DEDDFS

-210 INEHLKDKNPLI
+210 INEHLAEKNPLI
-222 GREKELDRTI
+222 GRERELDRTI

-431 IDLMDEAAAKL
+431 IDIIDEAGAQAE
-442 RMERDSQPEEL
+442 MEGKKYKKIGKKQ
-453 DEITRR
+453 
-459 LRQLEIEREAI
+459 
-470 KREGDEAKLDA
+470 
-481 LNKEIAELQER
+481 IA
-492 EKNFRAKWEGE
+492 
-503 KEVLAKIQQDKQ
+503 EVLAK
-515 QMEQLKFEA
+515 
-524 ERAEREGDYGR
+524 
-535 VAEIRYGKLQQ
+535 VAK
-546 LQHDIDAQQEQL
+546 IDALAIKQDDNKNLASLE
-558 RSRQGAEAMVK
+558 SRMK
-569 EEVTP
+569 
-574 DDIAD
+574 D
-579 VVARWTGIPVT
+579 VIY
-590 RMLQSEREKLLHLE
+590 
-604 DELHRRV
+604 
-611 VGQDE
+611 GQDR
-616 AIQAVADAVRRSR
+616 AIQTVVEAVQLSK
-629 AGLQDP
+629 AGLTDENKP
-635 KRPIGSF
+635 LASLLFVGP
-642 IFLGTTGVGKTE
+642 TGVGKTE
-654 LAKALAD
+654 VAKMLAQELGVKLVR
-661 YLFNDENM
+661 F
-669 MTRIDMSE
+669 DMSE
-677 YQEKFSVSRLVGA
+677 YVEKHTVAKLIGA
-690 PPGYVGY
+690 PAGYVGY
-697 EEGGQL
+697 DDGGLL
-703 TEAVRRK
+703 TDAVRK
-710 PYSVVLFDEIEKAHP
+710 SPDCVLLLDEIEKAHS
-725 DVFNIL
+725 DIFNIL
-731 LQVLDDGRLTDN
+731 LQVMDYGVLTDS
-743 KGRTVNFKNTIII
+743 KGRKAHFKNVILI
-756 MTSNMGSQLIQQKF
+756 MTSNAGAQYASQASVGFASTASAGSAMLKQVKHTFKPEFINRLNEIVVFNDMDEQMAKLILGKKMRELNAKLAAKSVSITLTEEAHQHLLKSGYSKEYGAREMDRVIQQQLKTMLM
-770 EAIARKSADE
+770 
-780 RERII
+780 REILFG
-785 DETKGEVLE
+785 K
-794 MLKKTIR
+794 LKKGG
-801 PEFLNRI
+801 E
-808 DDIIMFEPLTQ
+808 
-819 PQIEQIVRLQV
+819 
-830 NGIER
+830 
-835 LLKDQDVHI
+835 
-844 EVSDA
+844 A
-849 AVKLVAKAGF
+849 
-859 DPEFGARPVKR
+859 
-870 ALQRLLLNDLSKAL
+870 
-884 LAGTVDKTRPIRVDV
+884 TVDLQNGTLTIKQ
-899 DGDALRFSNAD
+899 S

>member
-56 AFDIDDFLDELD
+56 AFDLDDFLDELD

-153 HEHSTGV
+153 HERSTGV

-167 SNGEGDN
+167 SNGVGDN

-189 DEDDYS
+189 DEDDFS

-210 INEHLKDKNPLI
+210 INEHLAEKNPLI
-222 GREKELDRTI
+222 GRERELDRTI

-305 GVTSEAHCIIYL
+305 GVTSDAHCIIYL

-431 IDLMDEAAAKL
+431 IDIIDEAGAQAE
-442 RMERDSQPEEL
+442 MEGKKYKKIGKKQ
-453 DEITRR
+453 
-459 LRQLEIEREAI
+459 
-470 KREGDEAKLDA
+470 
-481 LNKEIAELQER
+481 IA
-492 EKNFRAKWEGE
+492 
-503 KEVLAKIQQDKQ
+503 EVLAK
-515 QMEQLKFEA
+515 
-524 ERAEREGDYGR
+524 
-535 VAEIRYGKLQQ
+535 VAK
-546 LQHDIDAQQEQL
+546 IDALAIKQDDNKNLASLE
-558 RSRQGAEAMVK
+558 SRMK
-569 EEVTP
+569 
-574 DDIAD
+574 D
-579 VVARWTGIPVT
+579 VIY
-590 RMLQSEREKLLHLE
+590 
-604 DELHRRV
+604 
-611 VGQDE
+611 GQDR
-616 AIQAVADAVRRSR
+616 AIQTVVEAVQLSK
-629 AGLQDP
+629 AGLTDENKP
-635 KRPIGSF
+635 LASLLFVGP
-642 IFLGTTGVGKTE
+642 TGVGKTE
-654 LAKALAD
+654 VAKMLAQELGVKLVR
-661 YLFNDENM
+661 F
-669 MTRIDMSE
+669 DMSE
-677 YQEKFSVSRLVGA
+677 YVEKHTVAKLIGA
-690 PPGYVGY
+690 PAGYVGY
-697 EEGGQL
+697 DDGGLL
-703 TEAVRRK
+703 TDAVRK
-710 PYSVVLFDEIEKAHP
+710 SPDCVLLLDEIEKAHS
-725 DVFNIL
+725 DIFNIL
-731 LQVLDDGRLTDN
+731 LQVMDYGVLTDS
-743 KGRTVNFKNTIII
+743 KGRKAHFKNVILI
-756 MTSNMGSQLIQQKF
+756 MTSNAGAQYASQASVGFASTATAGSAMLKQVKHTFKPEFINRLNEIVVFNDMDEQMAKLILGKKLRELNAKLAAKSVSITLTEEAHQHLLKSGYSKEYGAREMDRVIQQQLKTMLM
-770 EAIARKSADE
+770 
-780 RERII
+780 REILFG
-785 DETKGEVLE
+785 K
-794 MLKKTIR
+794 LKKGG
-801 PEFLNRI
+801 E
-808 DDIIMFEPLTQ
+808 
-819 PQIEQIVRLQV
+819 
-830 NGIER
+830 
-835 LLKDQDVHI
+835 
-844 EVSDA
+844 
-849 AVKLVAKAGF
+849 
-859 DPEFGARPVKR
+859 
-870 ALQRLLLNDLSKAL
+870 ALWIC
-884 LAGTVDKTRPIRVDV
+884 KT
-899 DGDALRFSNAD
+899 AY

>member
-56 AFDIDDFLDELD
+56 AFDLDDFLDELD

-136 HANVEDFEIMTG
+136 HANVEDFEIMTA

-153 HEHSTGV
+153 HERSTGV

-189 DEDDYS
+189 DEDDFS

-210 INEHLKDKNPLI
+210 INEHLAEKNPLI

-431 IDLMDEAAAKL
+431 IDIIDEAGAQAE
-442 RMERDSQPEEL
+442 MEGKKYKKIGKKQ
-453 DEITRR
+453 
-459 LRQLEIEREAI
+459 
-470 KREGDEAKLDA
+470 
-481 LNKEIAELQER
+481 IA
-492 EKNFRAKWEGE
+492 
-503 KEVLAKIQQDKQ
+503 EVLAK
-515 QMEQLKFEA
+515 
-524 ERAEREGDYGR
+524 
-535 VAEIRYGKLQQ
+535 VAK
-546 LQHDIDAQQEQL
+546 IDALAIKQDDNKNLASLE
-558 RSRQGAEAMVK
+558 SRMK
-569 EEVTP
+569 
-574 DDIAD
+574 D
-579 VVARWTGIPVT
+579 VIY
-590 RMLQSEREKLLHLE
+590 
-604 DELHRRV
+604 
-611 VGQDE
+611 GQDR
-616 AIQAVADAVRRSR
+616 AIQTVVEAVQLSK
-629 AGLQDP
+629 AGLTDENKP
-635 KRPIGSF
+635 LASLLFVGP
-642 IFLGTTGVGKTE
+642 TGVGKTE
-654 LAKALAD
+654 VAKMLAQELGVKLVR
-661 YLFNDENM
+661 F
-669 MTRIDMSE
+669 DMSE
-677 YQEKFSVSRLVGA
+677 YVEKHTVAKLIGA
-690 PPGYVGY
+690 PAGYVGY
-697 EEGGQL
+697 DDGGLL
-703 TEAVRRK
+703 TDAVRK
-710 PYSVVLFDEIEKAHP
+710 SPDCVLLLDEIEKAHS
-725 DVFNIL
+725 DIFNIL
-731 LQVLDDGRLTDN
+731 LQVMDYGVLTDS
-743 KGRTVNFKNTIII
+743 KGRKAHFKNVILI
-756 MTSNMGSQLIQQKF
+756 MTSNAGAQYASQASVGFASTASAGSAMLKQVKHTFKPEFINRLNEIVVFNDMDEQMAKLILGKKLRELNAKLAAKSVSITLTDEAHQHLLKSGYSKEYGAREMDRVIQQRLKTMLM
-770 EAIARKSADE
+770 
-780 RERII
+780 REILFG
-785 DETKGEVLE
+785 K
-794 MLKKTIR
+794 LKKGG
-801 PEFLNRI
+801 E
-808 DDIIMFEPLTQ
+808 
-819 PQIEQIVRLQV
+819 
-830 NGIER
+830 
-835 LLKDQDVHI
+835 
-844 EVSDA
+844 A
-849 AVKLVAKAGF
+849 
-859 DPEFGARPVKR
+859 
-870 ALQRLLLNDLSKAL
+870 
-884 LAGTVDKTRPIRVDV
+884 TVDLQNGTLTIKQ
-899 DGDALRFSNAD
+899 S

>member
-56 AFDIDDFLDELD
+56 AFDLDDFLDELD

-136 HANVEDFEIMTG
+136 HANVEDFEIMTA

-153 HEHSTGV
+153 HERSTGV

-189 DEDDYS
+189 DEDDFS

-210 INEHLKDKNPLI
+210 INEHLAEKNPLI
-222 GREKELDRTI
+222 GRERELDRTI

-259 VARRI
+259 VARRS

-431 IDLMDEAAAKL
+431 IDIIDESGAQAE
-442 RMERDSQPEEL
+442 MEGKKYKKIGKKQ
-453 DEITRR
+453 
-459 LRQLEIEREAI
+459 
-470 KREGDEAKLDA
+470 
-481 LNKEIAELQER
+481 IA
-492 EKNFRAKWEGE
+492 
-503 KEVLAKIQQDKQ
+503 EVLAK
-515 QMEQLKFEA
+515 
-524 ERAEREGDYGR
+524 
-535 VAEIRYGKLQQ
+535 VAK
-546 LQHDIDAQQEQL
+546 IDALAIKQDDNKNLASLE
-558 RSRQGAEAMVK
+558 SRMK
-569 EEVTP
+569 
-574 DDIAD
+574 D
-579 VVARWTGIPVT
+579 VIY
-590 RMLQSEREKLLHLE
+590 
-604 DELHRRV
+604 
-611 VGQDE
+611 GQDR
-616 AIQAVADAVRRSR
+616 AIQTVVEAVQLSK
-629 AGLQDP
+629 AGLTDENKP
-635 KRPIGSF
+635 LASLLFVGP
-642 IFLGTTGVGKTE
+642 TGVGKTE
-654 LAKALAD
+654 VAKMLAQELGVKLVR
-661 YLFNDENM
+661 F
-669 MTRIDMSE
+669 DMSE
-677 YQEKFSVSRLVGA
+677 YVEKHTVAKLIGA
-690 PPGYVGY
+690 PAGYVGY
-697 EEGGQL
+697 DDGGLL
-703 TEAVRRK
+703 TDAVRK
-710 PYSVVLFDEIEKAHP
+710 SPDCVLLLDEIEKAHS
-725 DVFNIL
+725 DIFNIL
-731 LQVLDDGRLTDN
+731 LQVMDYGVLTDS
-743 KGRTVNFKNTIII
+743 KGRKAHFKNVILI
-756 MTSNMGSQLIQQKF
+756 MTSNAGAQYASQASMGFASTATAGSTMLKQVKHTFKPEFINRLNEIVVFNDMDEQMAQLILGKKLRELNAKLAAKSVSITLTDKAHQHLLKSGYSKEYGAREMDRVIQQQLKTMLM
-770 EAIARKSADE
+770 
-780 RERII
+780 REILFG
-785 DETKGEVLE
+785 K
-794 MLKKTIR
+794 LKKGG
-801 PEFLNRI
+801 E
-808 DDIIMFEPLTQ
+808 
-819 PQIEQIVRLQV
+819 
-830 NGIER
+830 
-835 LLKDQDVHI
+835 
-844 EVSDA
+844 A
-849 AVKLVAKAGF
+849 
-859 DPEFGARPVKR
+859 
-870 ALQRLLLNDLSKAL
+870 
-884 LAGTVDKTRPIRVDV
+884 TVDLQNGTLTIKQ
-899 DGDALRFSNAD
+899 S

>member
-13 NKAMKFAS
+13 NKAMKYAS

-56 AFDIDDFLDELD
+56 AFDLDDFLDELD

-136 HANVEDFEIMTG
+136 HANVEDFEIMTA

-153 HEHSTGV
+153 HERSTGV

-189 DEDDYS
+189 DEDDFS

-210 INEHLKDKNPLI
+210 INEHLAEKNPLI
-222 GREKELDRTI
+222 GRERELDRTI

-396 IYEKYHHVK
+396 IYETYHHVK

-431 IDLMDEAAAKL
+431 IDIIDEAGAQAE
-442 RMERDSQPEEL
+442 MEGKKYKK
-453 DEITRR
+453 IG
-459 LRQLEIEREAI
+459 
-470 KREGDEAKLDA
+470 KKH
-481 LNKEIAELQER
+481 IA
-492 EKNFRAKWEGE
+492 
-503 KEVLAKIQQDKQ
+503 EVLAK
-515 QMEQLKFEA
+515 
-524 ERAEREGDYGR
+524 
-535 VAEIRYGKLQQ
+535 VAK
-546 LQHDIDAQQEQL
+546 IDALAIKQDDNKNLASLE
-558 RSRQGAEAMVK
+558 SRMK
-569 EEVTP
+569 
-574 DDIAD
+574 D
-579 VVARWTGIPVT
+579 VIY
-590 RMLQSEREKLLHLE
+590 
-604 DELHRRV
+604 
-611 VGQDE
+611 GQDR
-616 AIQAVADAVRRSR
+616 AIQTVVEAVQLSK
-629 AGLQDP
+629 AGLTDENKP
-635 KRPIGSF
+635 LASLLFVGP
-642 IFLGTTGVGKTE
+642 TGVGKTE
-654 LAKALAD
+654 VAKMLAQELGVKLVR
-661 YLFNDENM
+661 F
-669 MTRIDMSE
+669 DMSE
-677 YQEKFSVSRLVGA
+677 YVEKHTVAKLIGA
-690 PPGYVGY
+690 PAGYVGY
-697 EEGGQL
+697 DDGGLL
-703 TEAVRRK
+703 TDAVRK
-710 PYSVVLFDEIEKAHP
+710 SPDCVLLLDEIEKAHS
-725 DVFNIL
+725 DIFNIL
-731 LQVLDDGRLTDN
+731 LQVMDYGVLTDS
-743 KGRTVNFKNTIII
+743 KGRKAHFKNVILI
-756 MTSNMGSQLIQQKF
+756 MTSNAGAQYASQASVGFASTASAGSAMLKQVKHTFKPEFINRLNEIVVFNDMDEQMAKLILGKKLRELNAKLAAKSVSITLTDEAHQHLLKSGYSKEYGAREMDRVIQQQLKTMLM
-770 EAIARKSADE
+770 
-780 RERII
+780 REILFG
-785 DETKGEVLE
+785 K
-794 MLKKTIR
+794 LKKGG
-801 PEFLNRI
+801 E
-808 DDIIMFEPLTQ
+808 
-819 PQIEQIVRLQV
+819 
-830 NGIER
+830 
-835 LLKDQDVHI
+835 
-844 EVSDA
+844 A
-849 AVKLVAKAGF
+849 
-859 DPEFGARPVKR
+859 
-870 ALQRLLLNDLSKAL
+870 
-884 LAGTVDKTRPIRVDV
+884 TVDLQNGTLTIKQ
-899 DGDALRFSNAD
+899 S

>member
-56 AFDIDDFLDELD
+56 AFDLDEFLDELD

-153 HEHSTGV
+153 HERSTGV

-167 SNGEGDN
+167 SNGEGDDN

-189 DEDDYS
+189 DEDDFS

-210 INEHLKDKNPLI
+210 INEHLAEKNPLI

-272 LKGCNIYQLDMG
+272 LKGCKIYQLDMG

-337 DLLKPYLDDDRIRVI
+337 DLLKPYLDNDRIRVI

-431 IDLMDEAAAKL
+431 IDIIDEAGAQAE
-442 RMERDSQPEEL
+442 MEGKKYKKIGKKQ
-453 DEITRR
+453 
-459 LRQLEIEREAI
+459 
-470 KREGDEAKLDA
+470 
-481 LNKEIAELQER
+481 IA
-492 EKNFRAKWEGE
+492 
-503 KEVLAKIQQDKQ
+503 EVLAK
-515 QMEQLKFEA
+515 
-524 ERAEREGDYGR
+524 
-535 VAEIRYGKLQQ
+535 VAK
-546 LQHDIDAQQEQL
+546 IDALAIKQDDNKNLASLE
-558 RSRQGAEAMVK
+558 SRIK
-569 EEVTP
+569 
-574 DDIAD
+574 D
-579 VVARWTGIPVT
+579 VIY
-590 RMLQSEREKLLHLE
+590 
-604 DELHRRV
+604 
-611 VGQDE
+611 GQDR
-616 AIQAVADAVRRSR
+616 AIQTVVEAVQLSK
-629 AGLQDP
+629 AGLTDENKP
-635 KRPIGSF
+635 LASLLFVGP
-642 IFLGTTGVGKTE
+642 TGVGKTE
-654 LAKALAD
+654 VAKMLAQELGVKLVR
-661 YLFNDENM
+661 F
-669 MTRIDMSE
+669 DMSE
-677 YQEKFSVSRLVGA
+677 YVEKHTVAKLIGA
-690 PPGYVGY
+690 PAGYVGY
-697 EEGGQL
+697 DDGGLL
-703 TEAVRRK
+703 TDAVRK
-710 PYSVVLFDEIEKAHP
+710 SPDCVLLLDEIEKAHS
-725 DVFNIL
+725 DIFNIL
-731 LQVLDDGRLTDN
+731 LQVMDYGVLTDS
-743 KGRTVNFKNTIII
+743 KGRKAHFKNVILI
-756 MTSNMGSQLIQQKF
+756 MTSNAGAQYASQASVGFASTATASSAMLKQVKHTFKPEFINRLNEIVVFNDMDEQMAKLILGKKLRELNAKLAVKSVSITLTDEAHQHLLKSGYSKEYGAREMDRVIQQQLKTMLM
-770 EAIARKSADE
+770 
-780 RERII
+780 REILFG
-785 DETKGEVLE
+785 K
-794 MLKKTIR
+794 LKKGGEATV
-801 PEFLNRI
+801 
-808 DDIIMFEPLTQ
+808 D
-819 PQIEQIVRLQV
+819 LQ
-830 NGIER
+830 NGI
-835 LLKDQDVHI
+835 LTIKQ
-844 EVSDA
+844 S
-849 AVKLVAKAGF
+849 
-859 DPEFGARPVKR
+859 
-870 ALQRLLLNDLSKAL
+870 
-884 LAGTVDKTRPIRVDV
+884 
-899 DGDALRFSNAD
+899 

>member
-56 AFDIDDFLDELD
+56 AFDLDNFLDELD

-136 HANVEDFEIMTG
+136 HANVEDFEIMTA

-153 HEHSTGV
+153 HERSTGV

-189 DEDDYS
+189 DEDDFS

-210 INEHLKDKNPLI
+210 INEHLAEKNPLI
-222 GREKELDRTI
+222 GRERELDRTI

-405 YDAAAIEYAVTSS
+405 YDDAAIEYAVTSS

-431 IDLMDEAAAKL
+431 IDIIDEAGAQAE
-442 RMERDSQPEEL
+442 MEGKKYKKIGKKQ
-453 DEITRR
+453 
-459 LRQLEIEREAI
+459 
-470 KREGDEAKLDA
+470 
-481 LNKEIAELQER
+481 IA
-492 EKNFRAKWEGE
+492 
-503 KEVLAKIQQDKQ
+503 EVLAK
-515 QMEQLKFEA
+515 
-524 ERAEREGDYGR
+524 
-535 VAEIRYGKLQQ
+535 VAK
-546 LQHDIDAQQEQL
+546 IDALAIKQDDNKNLASLE
-558 RSRQGAEAMVK
+558 SRMK
-569 EEVTP
+569 
-574 DDIAD
+574 D
-579 VVARWTGIPVT
+579 VIY
-590 RMLQSEREKLLHLE
+590 
-604 DELHRRV
+604 
-611 VGQDE
+611 GQDR
-616 AIQAVADAVRRSR
+616 AIQTVVEAVQLSK
-629 AGLQDP
+629 AGLTDENKP
-635 KRPIGSF
+635 LASLLFVGP
-642 IFLGTTGVGKTE
+642 TGVGKTE
-654 LAKALAD
+654 VAKMLAQELGVKLVR
-661 YLFNDENM
+661 F
-669 MTRIDMSE
+669 DMSE
-677 YQEKFSVSRLVGA
+677 YVEKHTVAKLIGA
-690 PPGYVGY
+690 PAGYVGY
-697 EEGGQL
+697 DDGGLL
-703 TEAVRRK
+703 TDAVRK
-710 PYSVVLFDEIEKAHP
+710 SPDCVLLLDEIEKAHS
-725 DVFNIL
+725 DIFNIL
-731 LQVLDDGRLTDN
+731 LQVMDYGVLTDS
-743 KGRTVNFKNTIII
+743 KGRKAHFKNVILI
-756 MTSNMGSQLIQQKF
+756 MTSNAGAQYASQASVGFASTATAGSAMLKQVKHTFKPEFINRLNEIVVFNDMDEQMAKLILGKKLRELNAKLAAKSVSITLTDEAHQHLLKSGYSKEYGAREMDRVIQQQLKTMLM
-770 EAIARKSADE
+770 
-780 RERII
+780 REILFG
-785 DETKGEVLE
+785 K
-794 MLKKTIR
+794 LKKGG
-801 PEFLNRI
+801 E
-808 DDIIMFEPLTQ
+808 
-819 PQIEQIVRLQV
+819 
-830 NGIER
+830 
-835 LLKDQDVHI
+835 
-844 EVSDA
+844 A
-849 AVKLVAKAGF
+849 
-859 DPEFGARPVKR
+859 
-870 ALQRLLLNDLSKAL
+870 
-884 LAGTVDKTRPIRVDV
+884 TVDLKNGTLTIKQ
-899 DGDALRFSNAD
+899 S

>member
-13 NKAMKFAS
+13 NKAMKYAS

-56 AFDIDDFLDELD
+56 AFDLDDFLDELD

-153 HEHSTGV
+153 HERSTGV

-167 SNGEGDN
+167 SNGVGDN

-189 DEDDYS
+189 DDDDFS

-210 INEHLKDKNPLI
+210 INEHLAEKNPLI

-305 GVTSEAHCIIYL
+305 GVTRDERCIIYL

-431 IDLMDEAAAKL
+431 IDIIDEAGAQAE
-442 RMERDSQPEEL
+442 MEGKKYKKIGKKQ
-453 DEITRR
+453 
-459 LRQLEIEREAI
+459 
-470 KREGDEAKLDA
+470 
-481 LNKEIAELQER
+481 IA
-492 EKNFRAKWEGE
+492 
-503 KEVLAKIQQDKQ
+503 EVLAK
-515 QMEQLKFEA
+515 
-524 ERAEREGDYGR
+524 
-535 VAEIRYGKLQQ
+535 VAK
-546 LQHDIDAQQEQL
+546 IDALAIKQDDNKNLASLE
-558 RSRQGAEAMVK
+558 SRMK
-569 EEVTP
+569 
-574 DDIAD
+574 D
-579 VVARWTGIPVT
+579 VIY
-590 RMLQSEREKLLHLE
+590 
-604 DELHRRV
+604 
-611 VGQDE
+611 GQDR
-616 AIQAVADAVRRSR
+616 AIQTVVEAVQLSK
-629 AGLQDP
+629 AGLTDENKP
-635 KRPIGSF
+635 LASLLFVGP
-642 IFLGTTGVGKTE
+642 TGVGKTE
-654 LAKALAD
+654 VAKMLAQELGVKLVR
-661 YLFNDENM
+661 F
-669 MTRIDMSE
+669 DMSE
-677 YQEKFSVSRLVGA
+677 YVEKHTVAKLIGA
-690 PPGYVGY
+690 PAGYVGY
-697 EEGGQL
+697 DDGGLL
-703 TEAVRRK
+703 TDAVRK
-710 PYSVVLFDEIEKAHP
+710 SPDCVLLLDEIEKAHS
-725 DVFNIL
+725 DIFNIL
-731 LQVLDDGRLTDN
+731 LQVMDYGVLTDS
-743 KGRTVNFKNTIII
+743 KGRKAHFKNVILI
-756 MTSNMGSQLIQQKF
+756 MTSNAGAQYASQASVGFASTATAGSAMLKQVKHTFKPEFINRLNEIVVFNDMDEQMAKLILGKKLRELNAKLAAKSVSITLTDEAHQHLLKSGYSKEYGAREMDRVIQQQLKTMLM
-770 EAIARKSADE
+770 
-780 RERII
+780 REILFG
-785 DETKGEVLE
+785 K
-794 MLKKTIR
+794 LKKGGEATV
-801 PEFLNRI
+801 
-808 DDIIMFEPLTQ
+808 D
-819 PQIEQIVRLQV
+819 LQ
-830 NGIER
+830 NGI
-835 LLKDQDVHI
+835 LTIKQ
-844 EVSDA
+844 S
-849 AVKLVAKAGF
+849 
-859 DPEFGARPVKR
+859 
-870 ALQRLLLNDLSKAL
+870 
-884 LAGTVDKTRPIRVDV
+884 
-899 DGDALRFSNAD
+899 

>member
-13 NKAMKFAS
+13 NKAMKYAS

-56 AFDIDDFLDELD
+56 AFDLDDFLDELD

-136 HANVEDFEIMTG
+136 HANVEDFEIMTA

-153 HEHSTGV
+153 HERSTGV

-189 DEDDYS
+189 DEDDFS

-210 INEHLKDKNPLI
+210 INEHLAEKNPLI

-431 IDLMDEAAAKL
+431 IDIIDEAGAQAE
-442 RMERDSQPEEL
+442 MEGKKYKKIGKKQ
-453 DEITRR
+453 
-459 LRQLEIEREAI
+459 
-470 KREGDEAKLDA
+470 
-481 LNKEIAELQER
+481 IA
-492 EKNFRAKWEGE
+492 
-503 KEVLAKIQQDKQ
+503 EVLAK
-515 QMEQLKFEA
+515 
-524 ERAEREGDYGR
+524 
-535 VAEIRYGKLQQ
+535 VAK
-546 LQHDIDAQQEQL
+546 IDALAIKQDDNKNLASLE
-558 RSRQGAEAMVK
+558 SRMK
-569 EEVTP
+569 
-574 DDIAD
+574 D
-579 VVARWTGIPVT
+579 VIY
-590 RMLQSEREKLLHLE
+590 
-604 DELHRRV
+604 
-611 VGQDE
+611 GQDR
-616 AIQAVADAVRRSR
+616 AIQTVVEAVQLSK
-629 AGLQDP
+629 AGLTDENKP
-635 KRPIGSF
+635 LASLLFVGP
-642 IFLGTTGVGKTE
+642 TGVGKTE
-654 LAKALAD
+654 VAKMLAQELGVKLVR
-661 YLFNDENM
+661 F
-669 MTRIDMSE
+669 DMSE
-677 YQEKFSVSRLVGA
+677 YVEKHTVAKLIGA
-690 PPGYVGY
+690 PAGYVGY
-697 EEGGQL
+697 DDGGLL
-703 TEAVRRK
+703 TDAVRK
-710 PYSVVLFDEIEKAHP
+710 SPDCVLLLDEIEKAHS
-725 DVFNIL
+725 DIFNIL
-731 LQVLDDGRLTDN
+731 LQVMDYGVLTDS
-743 KGRTVNFKNTIII
+743 KGRKAHFKNVILI
-756 MTSNMGSQLIQQKF
+756 MTSNAGAQYASQASVGFASTATAGSAMLKQVKHTFKPEFINRLNEIVVFNDMDEQMAKLILGKKLRELNAKLAAKSVSIALTDEAHQHLLKSGYSKEYGAREMDRVIQQQLKTMLM
-770 EAIARKSADE
+770 
-780 RERII
+780 REILFG
-785 DETKGEVLE
+785 K
-794 MLKKTIR
+794 LKKGGEATV
-801 PEFLNRI
+801 
-808 DDIIMFEPLTQ
+808 D
-819 PQIEQIVRLQV
+819 LQ
-830 NGIER
+830 NGI
-835 LLKDQDVHI
+835 LTIKQ
-844 EVSDA
+844 
-849 AVKLVAKAGF
+849 
-859 DPEFGARPVKR
+859 P
-870 ALQRLLLNDLSKAL
+870 
-884 LAGTVDKTRPIRVDV
+884 
-899 DGDALRFSNAD
+899 

>member
-56 AFDIDDFLDELD
+56 AFDLDNFLDELD

-136 HANVEDFEIMTG
+136 HANVEDFEIMTA

-153 HEHSTGV
+153 HERSTGV

-189 DEDDYS
+189 DEDDFS

-210 INEHLKDKNPLI
+210 INEHLAEKNPLI

-259 VARRI
+259 VAHRI

-431 IDLMDEAAAKL
+431 IDIIDEAGAQAE
-442 RMERDSQPEEL
+442 MEGKKYKKIGKKQ
-453 DEITRR
+453 
-459 LRQLEIEREAI
+459 
-470 KREGDEAKLDA
+470 
-481 LNKEIAELQER
+481 IA
-492 EKNFRAKWEGE
+492 
-503 KEVLAKIQQDKQ
+503 EVLAK
-515 QMEQLKFEA
+515 
-524 ERAEREGDYGR
+524 
-535 VAEIRYGKLQQ
+535 VAK
-546 LQHDIDAQQEQL
+546 IDALAIKQDDNKNLASLE
-558 RSRQGAEAMVK
+558 SRMK
-569 EEVTP
+569 
-574 DDIAD
+574 D
-579 VVARWTGIPVT
+579 VIY
-590 RMLQSEREKLLHLE
+590 
-604 DELHRRV
+604 
-611 VGQDE
+611 GQDR
-616 AIQAVADAVRRSR
+616 AIQTVVEAVQLSK
-629 AGLQDP
+629 AGLTDENKP
-635 KRPIGSF
+635 LASLLFVGP
-642 IFLGTTGVGKTE
+642 TGVGKTE
-654 LAKALAD
+654 VAKMLAQELGVKLVR
-661 YLFNDENM
+661 F
-669 MTRIDMSE
+669 DMSE
-677 YQEKFSVSRLVGA
+677 YVEKHTVAKLIGA
-690 PPGYVGY
+690 PAGYVGY
-697 EEGGQL
+697 DDGGLL
-703 TEAVRRK
+703 TDAVRK
-710 PYSVVLFDEIEKAHP
+710 SPDCVLLLDEIEKAHS
-725 DVFNIL
+725 DIFNIL
-731 LQVLDDGRLTDN
+731 LQVMDYGVLTDS
-743 KGRTVNFKNTIII
+743 KGRKAHFKNVILI
-756 MTSNMGSQLIQQKF
+756 MTSNAGAQYASQASVGFASTASAGSAMLKQVKHTFKPEFINRLNEIVVFNDMDEQMAKLILGKKLRELNAKLAAKSVSITLTDEAHQHLLKSGYSKEYGAREMDRVIQQQLKTMLM
-770 EAIARKSADE
+770 
-780 RERII
+780 REILFG
-785 DETKGEVLE
+785 K
-794 MLKKTIR
+794 LKKGG
-801 PEFLNRI
+801 E
-808 DDIIMFEPLTQ
+808 
-819 PQIEQIVRLQV
+819 
-830 NGIER
+830 
-835 LLKDQDVHI
+835 
-844 EVSDA
+844 A
-849 AVKLVAKAGF
+849 
-859 DPEFGARPVKR
+859 
-870 ALQRLLLNDLSKAL
+870 
-884 LAGTVDKTRPIRVDV
+884 TVDLQNGTLTIKQ
-899 DGDALRFSNAD
+899 S

>member
-56 AFDIDDFLDELD
+56 AFDLDDFLDELD

-189 DEDDYS
+189 DEDDFS

-210 INEHLKDKNPLI
+210 INEHLAEKNPLI
-222 GREKELDRTI
+222 GRERELDRTI

-272 LKGCNIYQLDMG
+272 LKGCKIYQLDMG

-405 YDAAAIEYAVTSS
+405 YDDAAIEYAVTSS

-431 IDLMDEAAAKL
+431 IDIIDEAGAQAE
-442 RMERDSQPEEL
+442 MEGKKYKKIGKKQ
-453 DEITRR
+453 
-459 LRQLEIEREAI
+459 
-470 KREGDEAKLDA
+470 
-481 LNKEIAELQER
+481 IA
-492 EKNFRAKWEGE
+492 
-503 KEVLAKIQQDKQ
+503 EVLAK
-515 QMEQLKFEA
+515 
-524 ERAEREGDYGR
+524 
-535 VAEIRYGKLQQ
+535 VAK
-546 LQHDIDAQQEQL
+546 IDALAIKQDDNKNLASLE
-558 RSRQGAEAMVK
+558 SRMK
-569 EEVTP
+569 
-574 DDIAD
+574 D
-579 VVARWTGIPVT
+579 VIY
-590 RMLQSEREKLLHLE
+590 
-604 DELHRRV
+604 
-611 VGQDE
+611 GQDR
-616 AIQAVADAVRRSR
+616 AIQTVVEAVQLSK
-629 AGLQDP
+629 AGLTDENKP
-635 KRPIGSF
+635 LASLLFVGP
-642 IFLGTTGVGKTE
+642 TGVGKTE
-654 LAKALAD
+654 VAKMLAQELGVKLVR
-661 YLFNDENM
+661 F
-669 MTRIDMSE
+669 DMSE
-677 YQEKFSVSRLVGA
+677 YVEKHTVAKLIGA
-690 PPGYVGY
+690 PAGYVGY
-697 EEGGQL
+697 DDGGLL
-703 TEAVRRK
+703 TDAVRK
-710 PYSVVLFDEIEKAHP
+710 SPDCVLLLDEIEKAHS
-725 DVFNIL
+725 DIFNIL
-731 LQVLDDGRLTDN
+731 LQVMDYGVLTDS
-743 KGRTVNFKNTIII
+743 KGRKAHFKNVILI
-756 MTSNMGSQLIQQKF
+756 MTSNAGAQYASQASVGFASTATAGSAMLKQVKHTFKPEFINRLNEIVVFNDMDEQMAKLILGKKLRELNAKLAAKSVSITLTDEAHQHLLKSGYSKEYGAREMDRVIQQQLKTMLM
-770 EAIARKSADE
+770 
-780 RERII
+780 REILFG
-785 DETKGEVLE
+785 K
-794 MLKKTIR
+794 LKKGG
-801 PEFLNRI
+801 E
-808 DDIIMFEPLTQ
+808 
-819 PQIEQIVRLQV
+819 
-830 NGIER
+830 
-835 LLKDQDVHI
+835 
-844 EVSDA
+844 A
-849 AVKLVAKAGF
+849 
-859 DPEFGARPVKR
+859 
-870 ALQRLLLNDLSKAL
+870 
-884 LAGTVDKTRPIRVDV
+884 TVDLQNGTLTIKQ
-899 DGDALRFSNAD
+899 S

>member
-13 NKAMKFAS
+13 NKAMKYAS

-56 AFDIDDFLDELD
+56 AFDLDNFLDELD

-136 HANVEDFEIMTG
+136 HANVEDFEIMTA

-153 HEHSTGV
+153 HERSTGV

-210 INEHLKDKNPLI
+210 INEHLAEKNPLI

-284 TLLAGTRFRGDM
+284 TLLAGTRFRGDI

-405 YDAAAIEYAVTSS
+405 YDDAAIEYAVTSS

-431 IDLMDEAAAKL
+431 IDIIDEAGAQAE
-442 RMERDSQPEEL
+442 MEGKKYKKIGKKQ
-453 DEITRR
+453 
-459 LRQLEIEREAI
+459 
-470 KREGDEAKLDA
+470 
-481 LNKEIAELQER
+481 IA
-492 EKNFRAKWEGE
+492 
-503 KEVLAKIQQDKQ
+503 EVLAK
-515 QMEQLKFEA
+515 
-524 ERAEREGDYGR
+524 
-535 VAEIRYGKLQQ
+535 VAK
-546 LQHDIDAQQEQL
+546 IDALAIKQDDNKNLASLE
-558 RSRQGAEAMVK
+558 SRMK
-569 EEVTP
+569 
-574 DDIAD
+574 D
-579 VVARWTGIPVT
+579 VIY
-590 RMLQSEREKLLHLE
+590 
-604 DELHRRV
+604 
-611 VGQDE
+611 GQDR
-616 AIQAVADAVRRSR
+616 AIQTVVEAVQLSK
-629 AGLQDP
+629 AGLTDENKP
-635 KRPIGSF
+635 LASLLFVGP
-642 IFLGTTGVGKTE
+642 TGVGKTE
-654 LAKALAD
+654 VAKMLAQELGVKLVR
-661 YLFNDENM
+661 F
-669 MTRIDMSE
+669 DMSE
-677 YQEKFSVSRLVGA
+677 YVEKHTVAKLIGA
-690 PPGYVGY
+690 PAGYVGY
-697 EEGGQL
+697 DDGGLL
-703 TEAVRRK
+703 TDAVRK
-710 PYSVVLFDEIEKAHP
+710 SPDCVLLLDEIEKAHS
-725 DVFNIL
+725 DIFNIL
-731 LQVLDDGRLTDN
+731 LQVMDYGVLTDS
-743 KGRTVNFKNTIII
+743 KGRKAHFKNVILI
-756 MTSNMGSQLIQQKF
+756 MTSNAGAQYASQASVGFASTASAGSAMLKQVKHTFKPEFINRLNEIVVFNDMDEQMAKLILGKKLRELNAKLAAKSVSIMLTDEAHQHLLKSGYSKEYGAREMDRVIQQQLKTMLM
-770 EAIARKSADE
+770 
-780 RERII
+780 REILFG
-785 DETKGEVLE
+785 K
-794 MLKKTIR
+794 LKKGG
-801 PEFLNRI
+801 E
-808 DDIIMFEPLTQ
+808 
-819 PQIEQIVRLQV
+819 
-830 NGIER
+830 
-835 LLKDQDVHI
+835 
-844 EVSDA
+844 A
-849 AVKLVAKAGF
+849 
-859 DPEFGARPVKR
+859 
-870 ALQRLLLNDLSKAL
+870 
-884 LAGTVDKTRPIRVDV
+884 TVDLQNGTLTIKQ
-899 DGDALRFSNAD
+899 S

>member
-47 QDLMWSCNE
+47 QDMMWSCNE
-56 AFDIDDFLDELD
+56 AFDLDNFLDELD

-136 HANVEDFEIMTG
+136 HANVEDFEIMTA

-153 HEHSTGV
+153 HERSTGV

-189 DEDDYS
+189 DEDDFS

-210 INEHLKDKNPLI
+210 INEHLAEKNPLI

-431 IDLMDEAAAKL
+431 IDIIDEAGAQAE
-442 RMERDSQPEEL
+442 MEGKKYKKIGKKQ
-453 DEITRR
+453 
-459 LRQLEIEREAI
+459 
-470 KREGDEAKLDA
+470 
-481 LNKEIAELQER
+481 IA
-492 EKNFRAKWEGE
+492 
-503 KEVLAKIQQDKQ
+503 EVLAK
-515 QMEQLKFEA
+515 
-524 ERAEREGDYGR
+524 
-535 VAEIRYGKLQQ
+535 VAK
-546 LQHDIDAQQEQL
+546 IDALAIKQDDNKNLASLE
-558 RSRQGAEAMVK
+558 SRMK
-569 EEVTP
+569 
-574 DDIAD
+574 D
-579 VVARWTGIPVT
+579 VIY
-590 RMLQSEREKLLHLE
+590 
-604 DELHRRV
+604 
-611 VGQDE
+611 GQDR
-616 AIQAVADAVRRSR
+616 AIQTVVEAVQLSK
-629 AGLQDP
+629 AGLTDENKP
-635 KRPIGSF
+635 LASLLFVGP
-642 IFLGTTGVGKTE
+642 TGVGKTE
-654 LAKALAD
+654 VAKMLAQELGVKLVR
-661 YLFNDENM
+661 F
-669 MTRIDMSE
+669 DMSE
-677 YQEKFSVSRLVGA
+677 YVEKHTVAKLIGA
-690 PPGYVGY
+690 PAGYVGY
-697 EEGGQL
+697 DDGGLL
-703 TEAVRRK
+703 TDAVRK
-710 PYSVVLFDEIEKAHP
+710 SPDCVLLLDEIEKAHS
-725 DVFNIL
+725 DIFNIL
-731 LQVLDDGRLTDN
+731 LQVMDYGVLTDS
-743 KGRTVNFKNTIII
+743 KGRKAHFKNVILI
-756 MTSNMGSQLIQQKF
+756 MTSNAGAQYASQASVGFASTATAGSAMLKQVKHTFKPEFINRLNEIVVFNDMDEQMAKLILGKKLRELNAKLAAKSVSITLTDEAHQHLLKSGYSKEYGAREMDRVIQQQLKTMLM
-770 EAIARKSADE
+770 
-780 RERII
+780 REILFG
-785 DETKGEVLE
+785 K
-794 MLKKTIR
+794 LKKGG
-801 PEFLNRI
+801 E
-808 DDIIMFEPLTQ
+808 
-819 PQIEQIVRLQV
+819 
-830 NGIER
+830 
-835 LLKDQDVHI
+835 
-844 EVSDA
+844 A
-849 AVKLVAKAGF
+849 
-859 DPEFGARPVKR
+859 
-870 ALQRLLLNDLSKAL
+870 
-884 LAGTVDKTRPIRVDV
+884 TVDLQNGTLTIKQ
-899 DGDALRFSNAD
+899 S

>member
-210 INEHLKDKNPLI
+210 INEHLAEKNPLI

-387 IHILKSLKP
+387 IHILKSLKS

-405 YDAAAIEYAVTSS
+405 YDDAAIEYAVTSS

-431 IDLMDEAAAKL
+431 IDIIDEAGAQAE
-442 RMERDSQPEEL
+442 MEGKKYKKIGKKQ
-453 DEITRR
+453 
-459 LRQLEIEREAI
+459 
-470 KREGDEAKLDA
+470 
-481 LNKEIAELQER
+481 IA
-492 EKNFRAKWEGE
+492 
-503 KEVLAKIQQDKQ
+503 EVLAK
-515 QMEQLKFEA
+515 
-524 ERAEREGDYGR
+524 
-535 VAEIRYGKLQQ
+535 VAK
-546 LQHDIDAQQEQL
+546 IDALAIKQDDNKNLASLE
-558 RSRQGAEAMVK
+558 SRMK
-569 EEVTP
+569 
-574 DDIAD
+574 D
-579 VVARWTGIPVT
+579 VIY
-590 RMLQSEREKLLHLE
+590 
-604 DELHRRV
+604 
-611 VGQDE
+611 GQDR
-616 AIQAVADAVRRSR
+616 AIQTVVEAVQLSK
-629 AGLQDP
+629 AGLTDENKP
-635 KRPIGSF
+635 LASLLFVGP
-642 IFLGTTGVGKTE
+642 TGVGKTE
-654 LAKALAD
+654 VAKMLAQELGVKLVR
-661 YLFNDENM
+661 F
-669 MTRIDMSE
+669 DMSE
-677 YQEKFSVSRLVGA
+677 YVEKHTVAKLIGA
-690 PPGYVGY
+690 PAGYVGY
-697 EEGGQL
+697 DDGGLL
-703 TEAVRRK
+703 TDAVRK
-710 PYSVVLFDEIEKAHP
+710 SPDCVLLLDEIEKAHS
-725 DVFNIL
+725 DIFNIL
-731 LQVLDDGRLTDN
+731 LQVMDYGVLTDS
-743 KGRTVNFKNTIII
+743 KGRKAHFKNVILI
-756 MTSNMGSQLIQQKF
+756 MTSNAGAQYASQASVGFASTATAGSAMLKQVKHTFKPEFINRLNEIVVFNDMDEQMAKLILDKKLRELNTKLAAKSVSITLTDEAHQHLLKSGYSKEYGAREMDRVIQQQLKTMLM
-770 EAIARKSADE
+770 
-780 RERII
+780 REILFG
-785 DETKGEVLE
+785 K
-794 MLKKTIR
+794 LKKGGEATV
-801 PEFLNRI
+801 
-808 DDIIMFEPLTQ
+808 D
-819 PQIEQIVRLQV
+819 LQ
-830 NGIER
+830 NGI
-835 LLKDQDVHI
+835 LTIKQ
-844 EVSDA
+844 S
-849 AVKLVAKAGF
+849 
-859 DPEFGARPVKR
+859 
-870 ALQRLLLNDLSKAL
+870 
-884 LAGTVDKTRPIRVDV
+884 
-899 DGDALRFSNAD
+899 

>member
-13 NKAMKFAS
+13 NKAMKYAS

-56 AFDIDDFLDELD
+56 AFDLDDFLDELD

-153 HEHSTGV
+153 HERSTGV

-189 DEDDYS
+189 DEDDFS

-210 INEHLKDKNPLI
+210 INEHLAEKNPLI
-222 GREKELDRTI
+222 GRERELDRTI

-272 LKGCNIYQLDMG
+272 LKGCKIYQLDMG

-405 YDAAAIEYAVTSS
+405 YDDAAIEYAVTSS

-431 IDLMDEAAAKL
+431 IDIIDEAGAQAE
-442 RMERDSQPEEL
+442 MEGKKYKKIGKKQ
-453 DEITRR
+453 
-459 LRQLEIEREAI
+459 
-470 KREGDEAKLDA
+470 
-481 LNKEIAELQER
+481 IA
-492 EKNFRAKWEGE
+492 
-503 KEVLAKIQQDKQ
+503 EVLAK
-515 QMEQLKFEA
+515 
-524 ERAEREGDYGR
+524 
-535 VAEIRYGKLQQ
+535 VAK
-546 LQHDIDAQQEQL
+546 IDALAIKQDDNKNLASLE
-558 RSRQGAEAMVK
+558 SRMKSV
-569 EEVTP
+569 
-574 DDIAD
+574 IY
-579 VVARWTGIPVT
+579 
-590 RMLQSEREKLLHLE
+590 
-604 DELHRRV
+604 
-611 VGQDE
+611 GQDR
-616 AIQAVADAVRRSR
+616 AIQTVVEAVQLSK
-629 AGLQDP
+629 AGLTDENKP
-635 KRPIGSF
+635 LASLLFVGP
-642 IFLGTTGVGKTE
+642 TGVGKTE
-654 LAKALAD
+654 VAKMLAQELGVKLVR
-661 YLFNDENM
+661 F
-669 MTRIDMSE
+669 DMSE
-677 YQEKFSVSRLVGA
+677 YVEKHTVAKLIGA
-690 PPGYVGY
+690 PAGYVGY
-697 EEGGQL
+697 DDGGLL
-703 TEAVRRK
+703 TDAVRK
-710 PYSVVLFDEIEKAHP
+710 SPDCVLLLDEIEKAHS
-725 DVFNIL
+725 DIFNIL
-731 LQVLDDGRLTDN
+731 LQVMDYGVLTDS
-743 KGRTVNFKNTIII
+743 KGRKAHFKNVILI
-756 MTSNMGSQLIQQKF
+756 MTSNAGAQYASQASLGFASTASAGSAMLKQVKHTFKPEFINRLNEIVVFNDMDEQMAKLILGKKLRELNAKLAAKSVSITLTDEAHQHLLKNGYSKEYGAREMDRVIQQQLKTMLM
-770 EAIARKSADE
+770 
-780 RERII
+780 REILFG
-785 DETKGEVLE
+785 K
-794 MLKKTIR
+794 LKKGG
-801 PEFLNRI
+801 E
-808 DDIIMFEPLTQ
+808 
-819 PQIEQIVRLQV
+819 
-830 NGIER
+830 
-835 LLKDQDVHI
+835 
-844 EVSDA
+844 A
-849 AVKLVAKAGF
+849 
-859 DPEFGARPVKR
+859 
-870 ALQRLLLNDLSKAL
+870 
-884 LAGTVDKTRPIRVDV
+884 TVDLQNGTLTIKQ
-899 DGDALRFSNAD
+899 S

>member
-56 AFDIDDFLDELD
+56 AFDLDNFLDELD

-136 HANVEDFEIMTG
+136 HANVEDFEIMTA

-153 HEHSTGV
+153 HERSTGV

-210 INEHLKDKNPLI
+210 INEHLAEKNPLI
-222 GREKELDRTI
+222 GRERELDRTI

-431 IDLMDEAAAKL
+431 IDIIDEAGAQAE
-442 RMERDSQPEEL
+442 MEGKKYKKIGKKQ
-453 DEITRR
+453 
-459 LRQLEIEREAI
+459 
-470 KREGDEAKLDA
+470 
-481 LNKEIAELQER
+481 IA
-492 EKNFRAKWEGE
+492 
-503 KEVLAKIQQDKQ
+503 EVLAK
-515 QMEQLKFEA
+515 
-524 ERAEREGDYGR
+524 
-535 VAEIRYGKLQQ
+535 VAK
-546 LQHDIDAQQEQL
+546 IDALAIKQDDNKNLASLE
-558 RSRQGAEAMVK
+558 SRMK
-569 EEVTP
+569 
-574 DDIAD
+574 D
-579 VVARWTGIPVT
+579 VIY
-590 RMLQSEREKLLHLE
+590 
-604 DELHRRV
+604 
-611 VGQDE
+611 GQDR
-616 AIQAVADAVRRSR
+616 AIQTVVEAVQLSK
-629 AGLQDP
+629 AGLTDENKP
-635 KRPIGSF
+635 LASLLFVGP
-642 IFLGTTGVGKTE
+642 TGVGKTE
-654 LAKALAD
+654 VAKMLAQELGVKLVR
-661 YLFNDENM
+661 F
-669 MTRIDMSE
+669 DMSE
-677 YQEKFSVSRLVGA
+677 YVEKHTVAKLIGA
-690 PPGYVGY
+690 PAGYVGY
-697 EEGGQL
+697 DDGGLL
-703 TEAVRRK
+703 TDAVRK
-710 PYSVVLFDEIEKAHP
+710 SPDCVLLLDEIEKAHS
-725 DVFNIL
+725 DIFNIL
-731 LQVLDDGRLTDN
+731 LQVMDYGVLTDS
-743 KGRTVNFKNTIII
+743 KGRKAHFKNVILI
-756 MTSNMGSQLIQQKF
+756 MTSNAGAQYASQASMGFAST
-770 EAIARKSADE
+770 ATAGSA
-780 RERII
+780 
-785 DETKGEVLE
+785 
-794 MLKKTIR
+794 MLKKVKHTFK
-801 PEFLNRI
+801 PEFINRLNEIVVFNDMDEQMAKLILGKKLRELNAKLAAKSVSI
-808 DDIIMFEPLTQ
+808 TLTDEAHQ
-819 PQIEQIVRLQV
+819 HLLKSGYSKEYGAREMDRVIQQQLKTMLMREILFGKLKKGGEATVDLQ
-830 NGIER
+830 NGI
-835 LLKDQDVHI
+835 LTIKQ
-844 EVSDA
+844 S
-849 AVKLVAKAGF
+849 
-859 DPEFGARPVKR
+859 
-870 ALQRLLLNDLSKAL
+870 
-884 LAGTVDKTRPIRVDV
+884 
-899 DGDALRFSNAD
+899 

>member
-56 AFDIDDFLDELD
+56 AFDLDDFLDELD

-153 HEHSTGV
+153 HERSTGV

-167 SNGEGDN
+167 SNGVGDN

-182 DEDLLFG
+182 DEDLPFG
-189 DEDDYS
+189 DEDDFS
-195 SPSHKNDKW
+195 NPSHKNDKW

-210 INEHLKDKNPLI
+210 INEHLAEKNPLI
-222 GREKELDRTI
+222 GRERELDRTI

-272 LKGCNIYQLDMG
+272 LKGCKIYQLDMG

-387 IHILKSLKP
+387 IHILKSLKS

-431 IDLMDEAAAKL
+431 IDIIDEAGAQAE
-442 RMERDSQPEEL
+442 MEGKKYKKIGKKQ
-453 DEITRR
+453 
-459 LRQLEIEREAI
+459 
-470 KREGDEAKLDA
+470 
-481 LNKEIAELQER
+481 IA
-492 EKNFRAKWEGE
+492 
-503 KEVLAKIQQDKQ
+503 EVLAK
-515 QMEQLKFEA
+515 
-524 ERAEREGDYGR
+524 
-535 VAEIRYGKLQQ
+535 VAK
-546 LQHDIDAQQEQL
+546 IDALAIKQDDNKNLASLE
-558 RSRQGAEAMVK
+558 SRMK
-569 EEVTP
+569 
-574 DDIAD
+574 D
-579 VVARWTGIPVT
+579 VIY
-590 RMLQSEREKLLHLE
+590 
-604 DELHRRV
+604 
-611 VGQDE
+611 GQDR
-616 AIQAVADAVRRSR
+616 AIQTVVEAVQLSK
-629 AGLQDP
+629 AGLTDENKP
-635 KRPIGSF
+635 LASLLFVGP
-642 IFLGTTGVGKTE
+642 TGVGKTE
-654 LAKALAD
+654 VAKTLAQELGVKLVR
-661 YLFNDENM
+661 F
-669 MTRIDMSE
+669 DMSE
-677 YQEKFSVSRLVGA
+677 YVEKHTVAKLIGA
-690 PPGYVGY
+690 PAGYVGY
-697 EEGGQL
+697 DDGGLL
-703 TEAVRRK
+703 TDAVRK
-710 PYSVVLFDEIEKAHP
+710 SPDCVLLLDEIEKAHA
-725 DVFNIL
+725 DIFNIL
-731 LQVLDDGRLTDN
+731 LQVMDYGVLTDS
-743 KGRTVNFKNTIII
+743 KGRKAHFKNVILI
-756 MTSNMGSQLIQQKF
+756 MTSNAGAQYASQASMGFASTATAGSAMLKQVKHTFKPEFINRLNEIVVFNDMDEQMAKLILGKKLRELNVKLAAKSVSITLTDEAHQHLLKSGYSKEYGAREMDRVIQQQLKTMLM
-770 EAIARKSADE
+770 
-780 RERII
+780 REILFG
-785 DETKGEVLE
+785 K
-794 MLKKTIR
+794 LKKGG
-801 PEFLNRI
+801 E
-808 DDIIMFEPLTQ
+808 
-819 PQIEQIVRLQV
+819 
-830 NGIER
+830 
-835 LLKDQDVHI
+835 
-844 EVSDA
+844 A
-849 AVKLVAKAGF
+849 
-859 DPEFGARPVKR
+859 
-870 ALQRLLLNDLSKAL
+870 
-884 LAGTVDKTRPIRVDV
+884 TVDLQNGTLTIKQ
-899 DGDALRFSNAD
+899 S

>member
-56 AFDIDDFLDELD
+56 AFDLDNFLDELD

-136 HANVEDFEIMTG
+136 HANVEDFEIMTA

-153 HEHSTGV
+153 HERSTGV

-210 INEHLKDKNPLI
+210 INEHLAEKNPLI

-431 IDLMDEAAAKL
+431 IDIIDEAGAQAE
-442 RMERDSQPEEL
+442 MEGKKYKKIGKKQ
-453 DEITRR
+453 
-459 LRQLEIEREAI
+459 
-470 KREGDEAKLDA
+470 
-481 LNKEIAELQER
+481 IA
-492 EKNFRAKWEGE
+492 
-503 KEVLAKIQQDKQ
+503 EVLAK
-515 QMEQLKFEA
+515 
-524 ERAEREGDYGR
+524 
-535 VAEIRYGKLQQ
+535 VAK
-546 LQHDIDAQQEQL
+546 IDALAIKQDDNKNLASLE
-558 RSRQGAEAMVK
+558 SRMK
-569 EEVTP
+569 
-574 DDIAD
+574 D
-579 VVARWTGIPVT
+579 VIY
-590 RMLQSEREKLLHLE
+590 
-604 DELHRRV
+604 
-611 VGQDE
+611 GQDR
-616 AIQAVADAVRRSR
+616 AIQTVVEAVQLSK
-629 AGLQDP
+629 AGLTDENKP
-635 KRPIGSF
+635 LASLLFVGP
-642 IFLGTTGVGKTE
+642 TGVGKTE
-654 LAKALAD
+654 VAKMLAQELGVKLVR
-661 YLFNDENM
+661 F
-669 MTRIDMSE
+669 DMSE
-677 YQEKFSVSRLVGA
+677 YVEKHTVAKLIGA
-690 PPGYVGY
+690 PAGYVGY
-697 EEGGQL
+697 DDGGLL
-703 TEAVRRK
+703 TDAVRK
-710 PYSVVLFDEIEKAHP
+710 SPDCVLLLDEIEKAHS
-725 DVFNIL
+725 DIFNIL
-731 LQVLDDGRLTDN
+731 LQVMDYGVLTDS
-743 KGRTVNFKNTIII
+743 KGRKAHFKNVILI
-756 MTSNMGSQLIQQKF
+756 MTSNAGAQYASQASMGFASTATAGSAMLKQVKHTFKPEFINRLNEIVVFNDMDEQMAKLILGKKLRELNAKLAAKSVSIALTDEAHQHLLKSGYSKEYGAREMDRVIQQQLKTMLM
-770 EAIARKSADE
+770 
-780 RERII
+780 REILFG
-785 DETKGEVLE
+785 K
-794 MLKKTIR
+794 LKKGG
-801 PEFLNRI
+801 E
-808 DDIIMFEPLTQ
+808 
-819 PQIEQIVRLQV
+819 
-830 NGIER
+830 
-835 LLKDQDVHI
+835 
-844 EVSDA
+844 A
-849 AVKLVAKAGF
+849 
-859 DPEFGARPVKR
+859 
-870 ALQRLLLNDLSKAL
+870 
-884 LAGTVDKTRPIRVDV
+884 TVDLQNGTLTIKQ
-899 DGDALRFSNAD
+899 S

>member
-56 AFDIDDFLDELD
+56 AFDLDDFLDELD

-153 HEHSTGV
+153 HERSTGV

-189 DEDDYS
+189 DEDDFS

-210 INEHLKDKNPLI
+210 INEHLAENNPLI
-222 GREKELDRTI
+222 GRERELDRTI

-377 DVEEPSIDEA
+377 DVEEPSINEA

-418 AKFITD
+418 ARFITD

-431 IDLMDEAAAKL
+431 IDIIDEAGAQAE
-442 RMERDSQPEEL
+442 MEGKKYKKIGKKQ
-453 DEITRR
+453 
-459 LRQLEIEREAI
+459 
-470 KREGDEAKLDA
+470 
-481 LNKEIAELQER
+481 IA
-492 EKNFRAKWEGE
+492 
-503 KEVLAKIQQDKQ
+503 EVLAK
-515 QMEQLKFEA
+515 
-524 ERAEREGDYGR
+524 
-535 VAEIRYGKLQQ
+535 VAK
-546 LQHDIDAQQEQL
+546 IDALAIKQDDNKNLASLE
-558 RSRQGAEAMVK
+558 SRMK
-569 EEVTP
+569 
-574 DDIAD
+574 D
-579 VVARWTGIPVT
+579 VIY
-590 RMLQSEREKLLHLE
+590 
-604 DELHRRV
+604 
-611 VGQDE
+611 GQDR
-616 AIQAVADAVRRSR
+616 AIQTVVEAVQLSK
-629 AGLQDP
+629 AGLTDENKP
-635 KRPIGSF
+635 LASLLFVGP
-642 IFLGTTGVGKTE
+642 TGVGKTE
-654 LAKALAD
+654 VAKMLAQELGVKLVR
-661 YLFNDENM
+661 F
-669 MTRIDMSE
+669 DMSE
-677 YQEKFSVSRLVGA
+677 YVEKHTVAKLIGA
-690 PPGYVGY
+690 PAGYVGY
-697 EEGGQL
+697 DDGGLL
-703 TEAVRRK
+703 TDAVRK
-710 PYSVVLFDEIEKAHP
+710 SPDCVLLLDEIEKAHS
-725 DVFNIL
+725 DIFNIL
-731 LQVLDDGRLTDN
+731 LQVMDYGVLTDS
-743 KGRTVNFKNTIII
+743 KGRKAHFKNVILI
-756 MTSNMGSQLIQQKF
+756 MTSNAGAQYASQASMGFASTATAGSAMLKQVKHTFKPEFINRLNEIVVFNDMDEQMAKLILGKKLRELNAKLAAKSVSITLTEEAHQHLLKSGYSKEYGAREMDRVIQQQLKTMLM
-770 EAIARKSADE
+770 
-780 RERII
+780 REILFG
-785 DETKGEVLE
+785 K
-794 MLKKTIR
+794 LKKGG
-801 PEFLNRI
+801 E
-808 DDIIMFEPLTQ
+808 
-819 PQIEQIVRLQV
+819 
-830 NGIER
+830 
-835 LLKDQDVHI
+835 
-844 EVSDA
+844 A
-849 AVKLVAKAGF
+849 
-859 DPEFGARPVKR
+859 
-870 ALQRLLLNDLSKAL
+870 
-884 LAGTVDKTRPIRVDV
+884 TVDLQNGTLTIKQ
-899 DGDALRFSNAD
+899 S

>member
-13 NKAMKFAS
+13 NKAMKYAS

-56 AFDIDDFLDELD
+56 AFDLDDFLDELD

-153 HEHSTGV
+153 HERSTGV

-189 DEDDYS
+189 DEDDFS

-210 INEHLKDKNPLI
+210 INEHLAEKNPLI
-222 GREKELDRTI
+222 GRERELDRTI

-272 LKGCNIYQLDMG
+272 LKGCKIYQLDMG

-305 GVTSEAHCIIYL
+305 GVTRDERCIIYL

-431 IDLMDEAAAKL
+431 IDIIDEAGAQAE
-442 RMERDSQPEEL
+442 MEGKKYKKIGKKQ
-453 DEITRR
+453 
-459 LRQLEIEREAI
+459 
-470 KREGDEAKLDA
+470 
-481 LNKEIAELQER
+481 IA
-492 EKNFRAKWEGE
+492 
-503 KEVLAKIQQDKQ
+503 EVLAK
-515 QMEQLKFEA
+515 
-524 ERAEREGDYGR
+524 
-535 VAEIRYGKLQQ
+535 VAK
-546 LQHDIDAQQEQL
+546 IDALAIKQDDNKNLASLE
-558 RSRQGAEAMVK
+558 SRMK
-569 EEVTP
+569 
-574 DDIAD
+574 D
-579 VVARWTGIPVT
+579 VIY
-590 RMLQSEREKLLHLE
+590 
-604 DELHRRV
+604 
-611 VGQDE
+611 GQDR
-616 AIQAVADAVRRSR
+616 AIQTVVEAVQLSK
-629 AGLQDP
+629 AGLTDENKP
-635 KRPIGSF
+635 LASLLFVGP
-642 IFLGTTGVGKTE
+642 TGVGKTE
-654 LAKALAD
+654 VAKMLAQELGVKLVR
-661 YLFNDENM
+661 F
-669 MTRIDMSE
+669 DMSE
-677 YQEKFSVSRLVGA
+677 YVEKHTVAKLIGA
-690 PPGYVGY
+690 PAGYVGY
-697 EEGGQL
+697 DDGGLL
-703 TEAVRRK
+703 TDAVRK
-710 PYSVVLFDEIEKAHP
+710 SPDCVLLLDEIEKAHS
-725 DVFNIL
+725 DIFNIL
-731 LQVLDDGRLTDN
+731 LQVMDYGVLTDS
-743 KGRTVNFKNTIII
+743 KGRKAHFKNVILI
-756 MTSNMGSQLIQQKF
+756 MTSNAGAQYASQASVGFASTATAGSAMLKQVKHTFKPEFINRLNEIVVFNDMDEQMAKLILGKKLRELNAKLAAKSVSITLTDEAHQHLLKNGYSKEYGAREMDRVIQQQLKTMLM
-770 EAIARKSADE
+770 
-780 RERII
+780 REILFG
-785 DETKGEVLE
+785 K
-794 MLKKTIR
+794 LKKGG
-801 PEFLNRI
+801 E
-808 DDIIMFEPLTQ
+808 
-819 PQIEQIVRLQV
+819 
-830 NGIER
+830 
-835 LLKDQDVHI
+835 
-844 EVSDA
+844 A
-849 AVKLVAKAGF
+849 
-859 DPEFGARPVKR
+859 
-870 ALQRLLLNDLSKAL
+870 
-884 LAGTVDKTRPIRVDV
+884 TVDLQNGTLTIKQ
-899 DGDALRFSNAD
+899 S

>member
-56 AFDIDDFLDELD
+56 AFDLNNFLDELD

-153 HEHSTGV
+153 HERSTGV

-167 SNGEGDN
+167 SNGEGGDN

-189 DEDDYS
+189 DEDDFS

-210 INEHLKDKNPLI
+210 INEHLAEKNPLI
-222 GREKELDRTI
+222 GRERELDRTI

-272 LKGCNIYQLDMG
+272 LKGCKIYQLDMG

-431 IDLMDEAAAKL
+431 IDIIDEAGAQAE
-442 RMERDSQPEEL
+442 MEGKKYKKIGKKQ
-453 DEITRR
+453 
-459 LRQLEIEREAI
+459 
-470 KREGDEAKLDA
+470 
-481 LNKEIAELQER
+481 IA
-492 EKNFRAKWEGE
+492 
-503 KEVLAKIQQDKQ
+503 EVLAK
-515 QMEQLKFEA
+515 
-524 ERAEREGDYGR
+524 
-535 VAEIRYGKLQQ
+535 VAK
-546 LQHDIDAQQEQL
+546 IDALAIKQDDNKNLASLE
-558 RSRQGAEAMVK
+558 SRMKSV
-569 EEVTP
+569 
-574 DDIAD
+574 IY
-579 VVARWTGIPVT
+579 
-590 RMLQSEREKLLHLE
+590 
-604 DELHRRV
+604 
-611 VGQDE
+611 GQDR
-616 AIQAVADAVRRSR
+616 AIQTVVEAVQLSK
-629 AGLQDP
+629 AGLTDENKP
-635 KRPIGSF
+635 LASLLFVGP
-642 IFLGTTGVGKTE
+642 TGVGKTE
-654 LAKALAD
+654 VAKMLAQELGVKLVR
-661 YLFNDENM
+661 F
-669 MTRIDMSE
+669 DMSE
-677 YQEKFSVSRLVGA
+677 YVEKHTVAKLIGA
-690 PPGYVGY
+690 PAGYVGY
-697 EEGGQL
+697 DDGGLL
-703 TEAVRRK
+703 TDAVRK
-710 PYSVVLFDEIEKAHP
+710 SPDCVLLLDEIEKAHS
-725 DVFNIL
+725 DIFNIL
-731 LQVLDDGRLTDN
+731 LQVMDYGVLTDS
-743 KGRTVNFKNTIII
+743 KGRKAHFKNVILI
-756 MTSNMGSQLIQQKF
+756 MTSNAGAQYASQASVGFASTATAGSAMLKQVKHTFKPEFINRLNEIVVFNDMDEQMAKLILGKKLRELNAKLAAKSVSITLTDEAHQHLLKSGYSKEYGAREMDRVIQQQLKTMLM
-770 EAIARKSADE
+770 
-780 RERII
+780 REILFG
-785 DETKGEVLE
+785 K
-794 MLKKTIR
+794 LKKGG
-801 PEFLNRI
+801 E
-808 DDIIMFEPLTQ
+808 
-819 PQIEQIVRLQV
+819 
-830 NGIER
+830 
-835 LLKDQDVHI
+835 
-844 EVSDA
+844 A
-849 AVKLVAKAGF
+849 
-859 DPEFGARPVKR
+859 
-870 ALQRLLLNDLSKAL
+870 
-884 LAGTVDKTRPIRVDV
+884 TVDLQNGTLTIKQ
-899 DGDALRFSNAD
+899 S

>member
-56 AFDIDDFLDELD
+56 AFDLDDFLDELD

-97 FTDAVR
+97 FTNAVR

-189 DEDDYS
+189 DEDDFS

-210 INEHLKDKNPLI
+210 INEHLAEKNPLI
-222 GREKELDRTI
+222 GRERELDRTI

-272 LKGCNIYQLDMG
+272 LKGCKIYQLDMG

-405 YDAAAIEYAVTSS
+405 YDDAAIEYAVTSS

-431 IDLMDEAAAKL
+431 IDIIDEAGAQAE
-442 RMERDSQPEEL
+442 MEGKKYKKIGKKQ
-453 DEITRR
+453 
-459 LRQLEIEREAI
+459 
-470 KREGDEAKLDA
+470 
-481 LNKEIAELQER
+481 IA
-492 EKNFRAKWEGE
+492 
-503 KEVLAKIQQDKQ
+503 EVLAK
-515 QMEQLKFEA
+515 
-524 ERAEREGDYGR
+524 
-535 VAEIRYGKLQQ
+535 VAK
-546 LQHDIDAQQEQL
+546 IDALAIKQDDNKNLASLE
-558 RSRQGAEAMVK
+558 SRMK
-569 EEVTP
+569 
-574 DDIAD
+574 D
-579 VVARWTGIPVT
+579 VIY
-590 RMLQSEREKLLHLE
+590 
-604 DELHRRV
+604 
-611 VGQDE
+611 GQDR
-616 AIQAVADAVRRSR
+616 AIQTAVEAVQLSK
-629 AGLQDP
+629 AGLTDENKP
-635 KRPIGSF
+635 LASLLFVGP
-642 IFLGTTGVGKTE
+642 TGVGKTE
-654 LAKALAD
+654 VAKMLAQELGVKLVR
-661 YLFNDENM
+661 F
-669 MTRIDMSE
+669 DMSE
-677 YQEKFSVSRLVGA
+677 YVEKHTVAKLIGA
-690 PPGYVGY
+690 PAGYVGY
-697 EEGGQL
+697 DDGGLL
-703 TEAVRRK
+703 TDAVRK
-710 PYSVVLFDEIEKAHP
+710 SPDCVLLLDEIEKAHS
-725 DVFNIL
+725 DIFNIL
-731 LQVLDDGRLTDN
+731 LQVMDYGVLTDS
-743 KGRTVNFKNTIII
+743 KGRKAHFKNVILI
-756 MTSNMGSQLIQQKF
+756 MTSNAGAQYASQASVGFASTATAGSAMLKQVKHTFKPEFINRLNEIVVFNDMDEQMAKLILGKKLRELNAKLAAKSVSITLTDEAHQHLLKNGYSKEYGAREMDRVIQQQLKTMLM
-770 EAIARKSADE
+770 
-780 RERII
+780 REILFG
-785 DETKGEVLE
+785 K
-794 MLKKTIR
+794 LKKGG
-801 PEFLNRI
+801 E
-808 DDIIMFEPLTQ
+808 
-819 PQIEQIVRLQV
+819 
-830 NGIER
+830 
-835 LLKDQDVHI
+835 
-844 EVSDA
+844 A
-849 AVKLVAKAGF
+849 
-859 DPEFGARPVKR
+859 
-870 ALQRLLLNDLSKAL
+870 
-884 LAGTVDKTRPIRVDV
+884 TVDLQNGTLTIKQ
-899 DGDALRFSNAD
+899 S

>member
-56 AFDIDDFLDELD
+56 AFDLDDFLDELD

-136 HANVEDFEIMTG
+136 HANVEDFEIMTA

-153 HEHSTGV
+153 HERSTGV

-189 DEDDYS
+189 DEDDFS

-210 INEHLKDKNPLI
+210 INEHLAEKNPLI

-305 GVTSEAHCIIYL
+305 GVTSESHCIIYL

-431 IDLMDEAAAKL
+431 IDIIDEAGAQAE
-442 RMERDSQPEEL
+442 MEGKKYKKIGKKQ
-453 DEITRR
+453 
-459 LRQLEIEREAI
+459 
-470 KREGDEAKLDA
+470 
-481 LNKEIAELQER
+481 IA
-492 EKNFRAKWEGE
+492 
-503 KEVLAKIQQDKQ
+503 EVLAK
-515 QMEQLKFEA
+515 
-524 ERAEREGDYGR
+524 
-535 VAEIRYGKLQQ
+535 VAK
-546 LQHDIDAQQEQL
+546 IDALAIKQDNNKNLASLE
-558 RSRQGAEAMVK
+558 SRMK
-569 EEVTP
+569 
-574 DDIAD
+574 D
-579 VVARWTGIPVT
+579 VIY
-590 RMLQSEREKLLHLE
+590 
-604 DELHRRV
+604 
-611 VGQDE
+611 GQDR
-616 AIQAVADAVRRSR
+616 AIQTVVEAVQLSK
-629 AGLQDP
+629 AGLTDENKP
-635 KRPIGSF
+635 LASLLFVGP
-642 IFLGTTGVGKTE
+642 TGVGKTE
-654 LAKALAD
+654 VAKMLAQELGVKLVR
-661 YLFNDENM
+661 F
-669 MTRIDMSE
+669 DMSE
-677 YQEKFSVSRLVGA
+677 YVEKHTVAKLIGA
-690 PPGYVGY
+690 PAGYVGY
-697 EEGGQL
+697 DDGGLL
-703 TEAVRRK
+703 TDAVRK
-710 PYSVVLFDEIEKAHP
+710 SPDCVLLLDEIEKAHS
-725 DVFNIL
+725 DIFNIL
-731 LQVLDDGRLTDN
+731 LQVMDYGVLTDS
-743 KGRTVNFKNTIII
+743 KGRKAHFKNVILI
-756 MTSNMGSQLIQQKF
+756 MTSNAGAQYASQASVGFASTASAGSAMLKQVKHTFKPEFINRLNEIVVFNDMDEQMAKLILGKKLRELNAKLAAKSVSIALTDEAHQHLLKSGYSKEYGAREMDRVIQQQLKTMLM
-770 EAIARKSADE
+770 
-780 RERII
+780 REILFG
-785 DETKGEVLE
+785 K
-794 MLKKTIR
+794 LKKGG
-801 PEFLNRI
+801 E
-808 DDIIMFEPLTQ
+808 
-819 PQIEQIVRLQV
+819 
-830 NGIER
+830 
-835 LLKDQDVHI
+835 
-844 EVSDA
+844 A
-849 AVKLVAKAGF
+849 
-859 DPEFGARPVKR
+859 
-870 ALQRLLLNDLSKAL
+870 
-884 LAGTVDKTRPIRVDV
+884 TVDLQNGTLTIKQ
-899 DGDALRFSNAD
+899 S

>member
-13 NKAMKFAS
+13 NKAMKYAS

-56 AFDIDDFLDELD
+56 AFDLDDFLDELD

-136 HANVEDFEIMTG
+136 HANVEDFEIMTA

-153 HEHSTGV
+153 HERSTGV

-189 DEDDYS
+189 DEDDFS

-210 INEHLKDKNPLI
+210 INEHLAEKNPLI
-222 GREKELDRTI
+222 GRERELDRTI

-405 YDAAAIEYAVTSS
+405 YDDAAIEYAVTSS

-431 IDLMDEAAAKL
+431 IDIIDEAGAQAE
-442 RMERDSQPEEL
+442 MEGKKYKKIGKKQ
-453 DEITRR
+453 
-459 LRQLEIEREAI
+459 
-470 KREGDEAKLDA
+470 
-481 LNKEIAELQER
+481 IA
-492 EKNFRAKWEGE
+492 
-503 KEVLAKIQQDKQ
+503 EVLAK
-515 QMEQLKFEA
+515 
-524 ERAEREGDYGR
+524 
-535 VAEIRYGKLQQ
+535 VAK
-546 LQHDIDAQQEQL
+546 IDALAIKQDDNKNLASLE
-558 RSRQGAEAMVK
+558 SRMK
-569 EEVTP
+569 
-574 DDIAD
+574 D
-579 VVARWTGIPVT
+579 VIY
-590 RMLQSEREKLLHLE
+590 
-604 DELHRRV
+604 
-611 VGQDE
+611 GQDR
-616 AIQAVADAVRRSR
+616 AIQTVVEAVQLSK
-629 AGLQDP
+629 AGLTDENKP
-635 KRPIGSF
+635 LASLLFVGP
-642 IFLGTTGVGKTE
+642 TGVGKTE
-654 LAKALAD
+654 VAKMLAQELGVKLVR
-661 YLFNDENM
+661 F
-669 MTRIDMSE
+669 DMSE
-677 YQEKFSVSRLVGA
+677 YVEKHTVAKLIGA
-690 PPGYVGY
+690 PAGYVGY
-697 EEGGQL
+697 DDGGLL
-703 TEAVRRK
+703 TDAVRK
-710 PYSVVLFDEIEKAHP
+710 SPDCVLLLDEIEKAHS
-725 DVFNIL
+725 DIFNIL
-731 LQVLDDGRLTDN
+731 LQVMDYGVLTDS
-743 KGRTVNFKNTIII
+743 KGRKAHFKNVILI
-756 MTSNMGSQLIQQKF
+756 MTSNAGAQYASQASMGFASTATAGSAMLKQVKHTFKPEFINRLNEIVVFNDMDEQMAKLILGKKLRELNAKLAAKSVSITLTDEAHQHLLKSGYSKEYGAREMDRVIQQQLKTMLM
-770 EAIARKSADE
+770 
-780 RERII
+780 REILFG
-785 DETKGEVLE
+785 K
-794 MLKKTIR
+794 LKKGGEATV
-801 PEFLNRI
+801 
-808 DDIIMFEPLTQ
+808 D
-819 PQIEQIVRLQV
+819 LQ
-830 NGIER
+830 NGI
-835 LLKDQDVHI
+835 LTIKQ
-844 EVSDA
+844 S
-849 AVKLVAKAGF
+849 
-859 DPEFGARPVKR
+859 
-870 ALQRLLLNDLSKAL
+870 
-884 LAGTVDKTRPIRVDV
+884 
-899 DGDALRFSNAD
+899 

>member
-56 AFDIDDFLDELD
+56 AFDLDNFLDELD

-153 HEHSTGV
+153 HERSTGV

-167 SNGEGDN
+167 SNGEGGDN

-189 DEDDYS
+189 DEDDFS

-210 INEHLKDKNPLI
+210 INEHLAEKNPLI
-222 GREKELDRTI
+222 GRERELDRTI

-431 IDLMDEAAAKL
+431 IDIIDEAGAQAE
-442 RMERDSQPEEL
+442 MEGKKYKKIGKKQ
-453 DEITRR
+453 
-459 LRQLEIEREAI
+459 
-470 KREGDEAKLDA
+470 
-481 LNKEIAELQER
+481 IA
-492 EKNFRAKWEGE
+492 
-503 KEVLAKIQQDKQ
+503 EVLAK
-515 QMEQLKFEA
+515 
-524 ERAEREGDYGR
+524 
-535 VAEIRYGKLQQ
+535 VAK
-546 LQHDIDAQQEQL
+546 IDALAIKQDDNKNLASLE
-558 RSRQGAEAMVK
+558 SRMK
-569 EEVTP
+569 
-574 DDIAD
+574 D
-579 VVARWTGIPVT
+579 VIY
-590 RMLQSEREKLLHLE
+590 
-604 DELHRRV
+604 
-611 VGQDE
+611 GQDR
-616 AIQAVADAVRRSR
+616 AIQTVVEAVQLSK
-629 AGLQDP
+629 AGLTDENKP
-635 KRPIGSF
+635 LASLLFVGP
-642 IFLGTTGVGKTE
+642 TGVGKTE
-654 LAKALAD
+654 VAKTLAQELGVKLVR
-661 YLFNDENM
+661 F
-669 MTRIDMSE
+669 DMSE
-677 YQEKFSVSRLVGA
+677 YVEKHTVAKLIGA
-690 PPGYVGY
+690 PAGYVGY
-697 EEGGQL
+697 DDGGLL
-703 TEAVRRK
+703 TDAVRK
-710 PYSVVLFDEIEKAHP
+710 SPDCVLLLDEIEKAHS
-725 DVFNIL
+725 DIFNIL
-731 LQVLDDGRLTDN
+731 LQVMDYGVLTDS
-743 KGRTVNFKNTIII
+743 KGRKAHFKNVILI
-756 MTSNMGSQLIQQKF
+756 MTSNAGAQYASQASVGFASTATAGSAMLKQVKHTFKPEFINRLNEIVVFNDMDEQMAKLILGKKLRELNAKLAAKSVSITLTDEAHQHLLKNGYSKEYGAREMDRVIQQQLKTMLM
-770 EAIARKSADE
+770 
-780 RERII
+780 REILFG
-785 DETKGEVLE
+785 K
-794 MLKKTIR
+794 LKKGG
-801 PEFLNRI
+801 E
-808 DDIIMFEPLTQ
+808 
-819 PQIEQIVRLQV
+819 
-830 NGIER
+830 
-835 LLKDQDVHI
+835 
-844 EVSDA
+844 A
-849 AVKLVAKAGF
+849 
-859 DPEFGARPVKR
+859 
-870 ALQRLLLNDLSKAL
+870 
-884 LAGTVDKTRPIRVDV
+884 TVDLQNGTLTIKQ
-899 DGDALRFSNAD
+899 S

>member
-210 INEHLKDKNPLI
+210 INEHLAEKNPLI

-272 LKGCNIYQLDMG
+272 LKGCKIYQLDMG

-431 IDLMDEAAAKL
+431 IDIIDEAGAQAE
-442 RMERDSQPEEL
+442 MEGKKYKKIGKKQ
-453 DEITRR
+453 
-459 LRQLEIEREAI
+459 
-470 KREGDEAKLDA
+470 
-481 LNKEIAELQER
+481 IA
-492 EKNFRAKWEGE
+492 
-503 KEVLAKIQQDKQ
+503 EVLAK
-515 QMEQLKFEA
+515 
-524 ERAEREGDYGR
+524 
-535 VAEIRYGKLQQ
+535 VAK
-546 LQHDIDAQQEQL
+546 IDALAIKQDDNKNLASLE
-558 RSRQGAEAMVK
+558 SRMK
-569 EEVTP
+569 
-574 DDIAD
+574 D
-579 VVARWTGIPVT
+579 VIY
-590 RMLQSEREKLLHLE
+590 
-604 DELHRRV
+604 
-611 VGQDE
+611 GQDR
-616 AIQAVADAVRRSR
+616 AIQTVVEAVQLSK
-629 AGLQDP
+629 AGLTDENKP
-635 KRPIGSF
+635 LASLLFVGP
-642 IFLGTTGVGKTE
+642 TGVGKTE
-654 LAKALAD
+654 VAKMLAQELGVKLVR
-661 YLFNDENM
+661 F
-669 MTRIDMSE
+669 DMSE
-677 YQEKFSVSRLVGA
+677 YVEKHTVAKLIGA
-690 PPGYVGY
+690 PAGYVGY
-697 EEGGQL
+697 DDGGLL
-703 TEAVRRK
+703 TDAVRK
-710 PYSVVLFDEIEKAHP
+710 SPDCVLLLDEIEKAHS
-725 DVFNIL
+725 DIFNIL
-731 LQVLDDGRLTDN
+731 LQVMDYGVLTDS
-743 KGRTVNFKNTIII
+743 KGRKAHFKNVILI
-756 MTSNMGSQLIQQKF
+756 MTSNAGAQYASQASVGFASTATAGSAMLKQVKHTFKPEFINRLNEIVVFNDMDEQMAKLILDKKLRELNTKLAAKSVSITLTDEAHQHLLKSGYSKEYGAREMDRVIQQQLKTMLM
-770 EAIARKSADE
+770 
-780 RERII
+780 REILFG
-785 DETKGEVLE
+785 K
-794 MLKKTIR
+794 LKKGGEATV
-801 PEFLNRI
+801 
-808 DDIIMFEPLTQ
+808 D
-819 PQIEQIVRLQV
+819 LQ
-830 NGIER
+830 NGI
-835 LLKDQDVHI
+835 LTIKQ
-844 EVSDA
+844 S
-849 AVKLVAKAGF
+849 
-859 DPEFGARPVKR
+859 
-870 ALQRLLLNDLSKAL
+870 
-884 LAGTVDKTRPIRVDV
+884 
-899 DGDALRFSNAD
+899 